1 MKTWKRAL
9 ALVLALV
16 MALSLVALPSF
27 AEGEEKDTYS
37 VVINYVFAD
46 GSQAAPSWTATLA
59 NGSAY
64 HNTVTSPTVVGYTPD
79 KGSVELNFA
88 AIHKDETYKVTYYP
102 ALVDVTVR
110 HYWQNAEGE
119 NYTLHETENRQ
130 MPTGS
135 DVGAGLAKTYPGFT
149 ALLYETTTK
158 VAADGSTVVEIKY
171 DRNYYLLNLNLDGGW
186 GVEPIYARYGAPV
199 SLGTPEKAGY
209 TFNGWNPEF
218 ALTTM
223 PAQDTTYTAQWK
235 APDTANVT
243 VVIWGENANDEGY
256 SYYDS
261 IITSGKPGET
271 YNPLTCGKEAHTH
284 SDACGIVCG
293 HTHGLTCYG
302 LSASARSV
310 TPSSEALKYFA
321 QLSGGIQDGYI
332 YYFEDNG
339 YNGKGD
345 IYYLRLNGNYYQYT
359 GTPNSNMGTQVGSRV
374 SCAEGI
380 LHDTDYFYKYS
391 VKITCGHHTDSCYSC
406 GKTAHT
412 HTPAC
417 FPSYTKMDSTLWTL
431 VRSDTATVSAD
442 GTTVVNVYY
451 DRVEK
456 TLHFR
461 SKNSSSDT
469 YGTITAK
476 WGADIDAQYKAI
488 LKKTNNNSF
497 WSRNANASEPYTN
510 YIGVMPAEDRTYY
523 LDGDGGGTEG
533 TMSYYFQDLNG
544 NYPNTPGFTV
554 DNVGGYSVSDEDHY
568 DFEGFTYNHGTAN
581 KVSCVNA
588 KFYYTRNSYNLAFND
603 GTGVVKEATVKY
615 EDSLGKY
622 DYKPDVPAGLYEK
635 DSRVFAGWYLN
646 PECTG
651 EEYKL
656 NEHTMPANNV
666 LLYAKWA
673 PVEHKVTYS
682 QTEGGNPL
690 GQVDNVPHGDLIKKV
705 PDVEYGERTFVGWFY
720 KDENG
725 VEHAFHPSM
734 PVRRD
739 MNLYAK
745 WRTNVAMSYTIRYAI
760 QNEDGSL
767 TYIAEDTTGS
777 ALAESTKTFEAKTGA
792 DLYADYQTGYF
803 PQVSS
808 HSMVISLDN
817 PEQNEYTFIYV
828 KMQAVNYTVR
838 YLEKGTNAVLY
849 DEKSDSTSA
858 AVVTEKFVAI
868 KGYAPDAYQK
878 RLVLS
883 TDEKENV
890 ITFWYVKDE
899 KHAPVQVIH
908 WVQNIAGDGYTEY
921 QSSTNLNGVINKT
934 YSAEPIA
941 ITGFEYARGTVE
953 AGASVTV
960 VPAGQNPSGTLTA
973 DGLVLN
979 LYYDRIQYPYEFRF
993 VNSYTGEDITD
1004 YTFPGATKGNARF
1017 GDRVTYTAP
1026 ERLGDLG
1033 YKLDTAKSSASQA
1046 IDIRIEDPANVAKL
1060 NVKTFYYIPYFN
1072 VVHVQRDP
1080 ATENVTRTPNEVDL
1094 TASIVDNGYD
1104 LTAQVAAGYLY
1115 GGSFS
1120 NEACTVVQEYGA
1132 ENPTSFT
1139 PTRGQT
1145 YYIWEVPDTYLRPS
1159 NYRVARHIDGVQTLC
1174 KLYPLTTAD
1183 RLLYKE
1189 VGFSAYFGNDTAS
1202 VVDIKSGSNNAEFE
1216 TPVANPGAATVYQMV
1231 KATRN
1236 GKVETT
1242 VYVMDGKLSSVNAD
1256 ITDGTANGKPIDPGY
1271 IGGARLTDDQFAQFK
1286 TDGITYTPYWITLD
1300 GVKVTGTM
1308 QRNLTFDAS
1317 KPNVAQ
1323 IKRIPVATTCTY
1335 VEDTPAVRLL
1345 NFATAFNMDDSQ
1357 TTVDTRI
1364 TVTVQDGASTYTTK
1378 VQPGDPV
1385 ELTPNGQDGKLFAG
1399 WYVDGK
1405 VSDLSGFTADTTVV
1419 AKYVDGS
1426 YLDLDYSRIGL
1437 LRVRGVTLISAVDD
1451 EDNYQG
1457 VGIMVNGEP
1466 VSSVRFASRYM
1477 LFNTPSSMFGVARG
1491 SRFVI
1496 ADQSLY
1502 GSGALEVTPY
1512 WITMDGT
1519 TVLGQS
1525 HTLHYTS
1532 RSIWE

>member
-37 VVINYVFAD
+37 VVIKYVFAD

-59 NGSAY
+59 RGSAY
-64 HNTVTSPTVVGYTPD
+64 HSTVTSPTVVGYTPD
-79 KGSVELNFA
+79 RATVELDYT
-88 AIHKDETYKVTYYP
+88 AINE
-102 ALVDVTVR
+102 DVTETVIYKPAEVSFTVK
-110 HYWQNAEGE
+110 HYQQNTDND
-119 NYTLHETENRQ
+119 NYTLADTETR
-130 MPTGS
+130 TGYTES
-135 DVGAGLAKTYPGFT
+135 VVGAGLAKTYEGFT
-149 ALLYETTTK
+149 ALLYDTTTK
-158 VAADGSTVVEIKY
+158 IAADGSTEVEIYY
-171 DRNYYLLNLNLDGGW
+171 DRNYYLLNLDLAGGW
-186 GVEPIYARYGAPV
+186 GADPIYARYGAV
-199 SLGTPEKAGY
+199 ISLSSPTKSGY
-209 TFNGWNPEF
+209 TFAGWTPE
-218 ALTTM
+218 APANM
-223 PAQDTTYTAQWK
+223 PAENKTLKANWTAK
-235 APDTANVT
+235 DSVDYT
-243 VVIWGENANDEGY
+243 VVFWYQNANDDGY
-256 SYYDS
+256 SYAGS
-261 IITSGKPGET
+261 ITQSATPGASKSSGDFRSTDFTGRDASHFT
-271 YNPLTCGKEAHTH
+271 YNAAK
-284 SDACGIVCG
+284 
-293 HTHGLTCYG
+293 
-302 LSASARSV
+302 
-310 TPSSEALKYFA
+310 
-321 QLSGGIQDGYI
+321 
-332 YYFEDNG
+332 
-339 YNGKGD
+339 
-345 IYYLRLNGNYYQYT
+345 
-359 GTPNSNMGTQVGSRV
+359 
-374 SCAEGI
+374 AE
-380 LHDTDYFYKYS
+380 
-391 VKITCGHHTDSCYSC
+391 
-406 GKTAHT
+406 
-412 HTPAC
+412 
-417 FPSYTKMDSTLWTL
+417 
-431 VRSDTATVSAD
+431 TATINGD
-442 GTTVVNVYY
+442 GSTVVNVYFTRNTY
-451 DRVEK
+451 TLTFKDGK
-456 TLHFR
+456 TTVKTINARYQQDIHGNFPI
-461 SKNSSSDT
+461 KDGSDT
-469 YGTITAK
+469 IWWNVPNGCKSFKPGTQLGSIDIMPGENITFTK
-476 WGADIDAQYKAI
+476 DDSQSGAMLYYYVETLNGEKGDYTHNGKNFKQYKQI
-488 LKKTNNNSF
+488 TLDKYCYLTY
-497 WSRNANASEPYTN
+497 SEEFHDIT
-510 YIGVMPAEDRTYY
+510 
-523 LDGDGGGTEG
+523 
-533 TMSYYFQDLNG
+533 
-544 NYPNTPGFTV
+544 GFTQWWSDPAFDKMEQGGV
-554 DNVGGYSVSDEDHY
+554 AYDGYSYIRGYYIKD
-568 DFEGFTYNHGTAN
+568 
-581 KVSCVNA
+581 VNVLC
-588 KFYYTRNSYNLAFND
+588 YTRNSYTLKFYNYGTELTDHQATLQYEAPLKDKNFTPAYPSNL
-603 GTGVVKEATVKY
+603 EANAY
-615 EDSLGKY
+615 E
-622 DYKPDVPAGLYEK
+622 
-635 DSRVFAGWYLN
+635 FAGWYTTPGCYEGSEVN
-646 PECTG
+646 WDTA
-651 EEYKL
+651 
-656 NEHTMPANNV
+656 TMPAGD
-666 LLYAKWA
+666 LMLYAKWTPKTHTVRTFLTEEA
-673 PVEHKVTYS
+673 MSAAENPTNIWEKVAHRSIIADKPEDPTN
-682 QTEGGNPL
+682 GNY
-690 GQVDNVPHGDLIKKV
+690 N
-705 PDVEYGERTFVGWFY
+705 FVGWFY
-720 KDENG
+720 KENG
-725 VEHAFHPSM
+725 VEKAYDFSM
-734 PVRRD
+734 AVTKD
-739 MNLYAK
+739 MDLYAK
-745 WRTNVAMSYTIRYAI
+745 WISNSLVQYTIHY
-760 QNEDGSL
+760 QLENG
-767 TYIAEDTTGS
+767 TPIAPDTTGS
-777 ALAESTKTFEAKTGA
+777 ALAGATKTFDAKTGA
-792 DLYADYQTGYF
+792 DLNQGYQTGYF
-803 PQVSS
+803 PKVGS
-808 HSMVISLDN
+808 HSITMDIN
-817 PEQNEYTFIYV
+817 GGNEYTFVYV
-828 KMQAVNYTVR
+828 PKAEVNYTVR
-838 YLEKGTNAVLY
+838 YLEKDTNTVLHE
-849 DEKSDSTSA
+849 EKHAATRD
-858 AVVTEKFVAI
+858 AVVTEKFVTI
-868 KGYAPDAYQK
+868 TEYAPDAYQK

-883 TDEKENV
+883 ADEGSNV
-890 ITFWYVKDE
+890 ITFWYVKDTE
-899 KHAPVQVIH
+899 HAPVQIIH

-921 QSSTNLNGVINKT
+921 SSSTNLNGLIGET
-934 YSAEPIA
+934 YTAEWLTIA
-941 ITGFEYARGTVE
+941 GFAKNETK
-953 AGASVTV
+953 S
-960 VPAGQNPSGTLTA
+960 NISGVLTNQ
-973 DGLVLN
+973 GLVLN
-979 LYYDRIQYPYEFRF
+979 LYYDRIEYPYEFRF
-993 VNSYTGEDITD
+993 VNSYTGEEITGYD
-1004 YTFPGATKGNARF
+1004 FGTTNGNARF

-1026 ERLGDLG
+1026 ERLGALG

-1094 TASIVDNGYD
+1094 TVSIAENGYD

-1120 NEACTVVQEYGA
+1120 NEACTEVQGYGT

-1216 TPVANPGAATVYQMV
+1216 PPVANPGAATVYQMV
-1231 KATRN
+1231 KAARN

-1323 IKRIPVATTCTY
+1323 IKKIPVATTCTY

-1405 VSDLSGFTADTTVV
+1405 ASDLSGFTADTTVV

-1437 LRVRGVTLISAVDD
+1437 FRVRGVTLISAVDD
-1451 EDNYQG
+1451 EDNYQE

-1519 TVLGQS
+1519 TVLGHS

>member
-37 VVINYVFAD
+37 VVIKYVFAD

-59 NGSAY
+59 RGSAY

-79 KGSVELNFA
+79 RATVELDYT
-88 AIHKDETYKVTYYP
+88 AIND
-102 ALVDVTVR
+102 DVTETVIYKPAEVSFTVK
-110 HYWQNAEGE
+110 HYQQNTDND
-119 NYTLHETENRQ
+119 NYTLADTETR
-130 MPTGS
+130 TGYTES
-135 DVGAGLAKTYPGFT
+135 VVGAGLAKTYEGFT
-149 ALLYETTTK
+149 ALLYDTTTK
-158 VAADGSTVVEIKY
+158 IAADGSTEVEIYY
-171 DRNYYLLNLNLDGGW
+171 DRNYYLLSLDLDGGW
-186 GVEPIYARYGAPV
+186 GADPIYARYGAVIGLSSP
-199 SLGTPEKAGY
+199 TKPGY
-209 TFNGWNPEF
+209 TFAGWTPE
-218 ALTTM
+218 APANM
-223 PAQDTTYTAQWK
+223 PAENKTLKANWTAK
-235 APDTANVT
+235 DSVDYT
-243 VVIWGENANDEGY
+243 VVFWYQNANDDGY
-256 SYYDS
+256 SYAGS
-261 IITSGKPGET
+261 ITQSATPGASKSSGDFRSTDFTGRDASHFT
-271 YNPLTCGKEAHTH
+271 YNAAK
-284 SDACGIVCG
+284 
-293 HTHGLTCYG
+293 
-302 LSASARSV
+302 
-310 TPSSEALKYFA
+310 
-321 QLSGGIQDGYI
+321 
-332 YYFEDNG
+332 
-339 YNGKGD
+339 
-345 IYYLRLNGNYYQYT
+345 
-359 GTPNSNMGTQVGSRV
+359 
-374 SCAEGI
+374 AE
-380 LHDTDYFYKYS
+380 
-391 VKITCGHHTDSCYSC
+391 
-406 GKTAHT
+406 
-412 HTPAC
+412 
-417 FPSYTKMDSTLWTL
+417 
-431 VRSDTATVSAD
+431 TATINGD
-442 GTTVVNVYY
+442 GSTVVNVYFTRNTY
-451 DRVEK
+451 TLTFKDGK
-456 TLHFR
+456 TTVKTINARYQQDIHGNFPI
-461 SKNSSSDT
+461 KDGSDT
-469 YGTITAK
+469 IWWNVPNGCKSFKPGTQLGSIDIMPGENITFTK
-476 WGADIDAQYKAI
+476 DDSQSGAMLYYYVETLNGEKGDYTHNGKNFKQYKQI
-488 LKKTNNNSF
+488 TLDKYCYLTY
-497 WSRNANASEPYTN
+497 SEEFHDIT
-510 YIGVMPAEDRTYY
+510 
-523 LDGDGGGTEG
+523 
-533 TMSYYFQDLNG
+533 
-544 NYPNTPGFTV
+544 GFTQWWSDPAFDKMEQGGV
-554 DNVGGYSVSDEDHY
+554 AYDGYSYIRGYYIKD
-568 DFEGFTYNHGTAN
+568 
-581 KVSCVNA
+581 VNVLC
-588 KFYYTRNSYNLAFND
+588 YTRNSYTLKFYNYGTELTDHQATLQYEAPLKDKNFTPAYPSNL
-603 GTGVVKEATVKY
+603 EANAY
-615 EDSLGKY
+615 E
-622 DYKPDVPAGLYEK
+622 
-635 DSRVFAGWYLN
+635 FAGWYTTPGCYEGSEVN
-646 PECTG
+646 WDTA
-651 EEYKL
+651 
-656 NEHTMPANNV
+656 TMPAGD
-666 LLYAKWA
+666 LMLYAKWTPKTHTVRTFLTEEA
-673 PVEHKVTYS
+673 MSAAENPTNIWEKVAHRSIIADKPEDPTN
-682 QTEGGNPL
+682 GNY
-690 GQVDNVPHGDLIKKV
+690 N
-705 PDVEYGERTFVGWFY
+705 FVGWFY
-720 KDENG
+720 KENG
-725 VEHAFHPSM
+725 VEKAYDFSM
-734 PVRRD
+734 AVTKD
-739 MNLYAK
+739 MDLYAK
-745 WRTNVAMSYTIRYAI
+745 WISNSLVQYTIHY
-760 QNEDGSL
+760 QLENG
-767 TYIAEDTTGS
+767 TPIAPDTTGS
-777 ALAESTKTFEAKTGA
+777 ALAGATKTFDAKTGA
-792 DLYADYQTGYF
+792 DLNQGYQTGYF
-803 PQVSS
+803 PKVGS
-808 HSMVISLDN
+808 HSITMDIN
-817 PEQNEYTFIYV
+817 GGNEYTFVYV
-828 KMQAVNYTVR
+828 PKAEVNYTVR
-838 YLEKGTNAVLY
+838 YLEKDTNTVLHE
-849 DEKSDSTSA
+849 EKHAATRD
-858 AVVTEKFVAI
+858 AVVTEKFVTI
-868 KGYAPDAYQK
+868 TEYAPDAYQK

-883 TDEKENV
+883 ADEGSNV
-890 ITFWYVKDE
+890 ITFWYVKDTE
-899 KHAPVQVIH
+899 HAPVQIIH

-921 QSSTNLNGVINKT
+921 SSSTNLNGLIGET
-934 YSAEPIA
+934 YTAEWLTIA
-941 ITGFEYARGTVE
+941 GFAKNETK
-953 AGASVTV
+953 S
-960 VPAGQNPSGTLTA
+960 NISGVLTNQ
-973 DGLVLN
+973 GLVLN
-979 LYYDRIQYPYEFRF
+979 LYYDRIEYPYEFRF
-993 VNSYTGEDITD
+993 VNSYTGEEITGYD
-1004 YTFPGATKGNARF
+1004 FGTTNGNARF

-1026 ERLGDLG
+1026 ERLGALG

-1094 TASIVDNGYD
+1094 TVSIAENGYD

-1120 NEACTVVQEYGA
+1120 NEACTEVQGYGT

-1216 TPVANPGAATVYQMV
+1216 PPVANPGAATVYQMV
-1231 KATRN
+1231 KAARN

-1323 IKRIPVATTCTY
+1323 IEKIPVATTCTY

-1405 VSDLSGFTADTTVV
+1405 ASDLSGFTADTTVV

-1437 LRVRGVTLISAVDD
+1437 FRVRGVTLISAVDD
-1451 EDNYQG
+1451 EDNYQE

>member
-37 VVINYVFAD
+37 VVIKYVFAD

-59 NGSAY
+59 RGSAY

-79 KGSVELNFA
+79 RATVELNYT
-88 AIHKDETYKVTYYP
+88 AINDDVTETVTYKP
-102 ALVDVTVR
+102 AEVNFTVK
-110 HYWQNAEGE
+110 HYQQNTDND
-119 NYTLHETENRQ
+119 NYTLADTETR
-130 MPTGS
+130 TGYTES
-135 DVGAGLAKTYPGFT
+135 VVGAGLAKTYEGFT
-149 ALLYETTTK
+149 ALLYDTTTK
-158 VAADGSTVVEIKY
+158 VAADGSTEVEIYY
-171 DRNYYLLNLNLDGGW
+171 DRNYYLLNLDLAGGW
-186 GVEPIYARYGAPV
+186 GADPIYARYGAV
-199 SLGTPEKAGY
+199 ISLSSPTKSGY
-209 TFNGWNPEF
+209 TFAGWDPKAPAN
-218 ALTTM
+218 M
-223 PAQDTTYTAQWK
+223 PAENKTLTAQWT
-235 APDTANVT
+235 PVNSVDYT
-243 VVIWGENANDEGY
+243 VVFWYQNANDDGY
-256 SYYDS
+256 SYAGNL
-261 IITSGKPGET
+261 TQSGKPGASVSSGQFSGTDFTGRDASHFT
-271 YNPLTCGKEAHTH
+271 YNAAK
-284 SDACGIVCG
+284 
-293 HTHGLTCYG
+293 
-302 LSASARSV
+302 
-310 TPSSEALKYFA
+310 
-321 QLSGGIQDGYI
+321 
-332 YYFEDNG
+332 
-339 YNGKGD
+339 
-345 IYYLRLNGNYYQYT
+345 
-359 GTPNSNMGTQVGSRV
+359 
-374 SCAEGI
+374 AE
-380 LHDTDYFYKYS
+380 
-391 VKITCGHHTDSCYSC
+391 
-406 GKTAHT
+406 
-412 HTPAC
+412 
-417 FPSYTKMDSTLWTL
+417 
-431 VRSDTATVSAD
+431 TATINGD
-442 GTTVVNVYY
+442 GSTVVNVYFTRNTY
-451 DRVEK
+451 TLTFKDGK
-456 TLHFR
+456 TTVKTINARYQQDIHGNFPI
-461 SKNSSSDT
+461 KDGSDT
-469 YGTITAK
+469 IWWNVPNGCKSFKPGTQLGSIDIMPGENITFTK
-476 WGADIDAQYKAI
+476 DDSQSGAMLYYYVETLNGEKGDYTHNGKNFKQYKQI
-488 LKKTNNNSF
+488 TLDKYCYLTY
-497 WSRNANASEPYTN
+497 SEEFHDIT
-510 YIGVMPAEDRTYY
+510 
-523 LDGDGGGTEG
+523 
-533 TMSYYFQDLNG
+533 
-544 NYPNTPGFTV
+544 GFTQWWSDPAFDKMEQGGV
-554 DNVGGYSVSDEDHY
+554 AYDGYSYIRGYYIKD
-568 DFEGFTYNHGTAN
+568 
-581 KVSCVNA
+581 VNVLC
-588 KFYYTRNSYNLAFND
+588 YTRNSYTLKFYNYGTELTDHQATLQYEAPLKDKNFTPAYPSNL
-603 GTGVVKEATVKY
+603 EANAY
-615 EDSLGKY
+615 E
-622 DYKPDVPAGLYEK
+622 
-635 DSRVFAGWYLN
+635 FAGWYTT
-646 PECTG
+646 PGCFDGSEVKWDTD
-651 EEYKL
+651 
-656 NEHTMPANNV
+656 TMPAGD
-666 LLYAKWA
+666 LMLYAKWA
-673 PVEHKVTYS
+673 PKTHTVRTFL
-682 QTEGGNPL
+682 TEDAMNAGTAPI
-690 GQVDNVPHGDLIKKV
+690 DTWENVPHRSTIKK
-705 PDVEYGERTFVGWFY
+705 PQNPTNGQYTFVGWFY
-720 KDENG
+720 QENG
-725 VEHAFHPSM
+725 VEKAYDFSM
-734 PVRRD
+734 AVTKD
-739 MNLYAK
+739 MDLYAK
-745 WRTNVAMSYTIRYAI
+745 WISNTLVQYTIHYRL
-760 QNEDGSL
+760 EDG
-767 TYIAEDTTGS
+767 TTIAPDTTGS
-777 ALAESTKTFEAKTGA
+777 ALAGATKTFDAKTGT
-792 DLYADYQTGYF
+792 DLNQGYQTGYF
-803 PQVSS
+803 PKVGS
-808 HSMVISLDN
+808 HSITMNIDGGNVF
-817 PEQNEYTFIYV
+817 TFVYV
-828 KMQAVNYTVR
+828 PKAEVKYTVR
-838 YLEKGTNAVLY
+838 YLEKDTNKVLHE
-849 DEKSDSTSA
+849 EKHAATRD
-858 AVVTEKFVAI
+858 AVVTEKFVTI
-868 KGYAPDAYQK
+868 TEYAPDAYQK

-883 TDEKENV
+883 DDETQNV

-899 KHAPVQVIH
+899 VHAPVQIIH

-921 QSSTNLNGVINKT
+921 SSSTNLNGLIGET
-934 YSAEPIA
+934 YAAEWLTIA
-941 ITGFEYARGTVE
+941 GFAKNETK
-953 AGASVTV
+953 SNT
-960 VPAGQNPSGTLTA
+960 SGKLTA
-973 DGLVLN
+973 EGLVLN

-1094 TASIVDNGYD
+1094 TVSIAENGYD
-1104 LTAQVAAGYLY
+1104 LTAQVAAGCLY

-1120 NEACTVVQEYGA
+1120 NADCTEVQEYGA
-1132 ENPTSFT
+1132 GNPTSFT

-1216 TPVANPGAATVYQMV
+1216 PPVANPGAATVYQMV
-1231 KATRN
+1231 KAARN

-1271 IGGARLTDDQFAQFK
+1271 IGGARLTDDQFAQFN

-1323 IKRIPVATTCTY
+1323 IKKIPVATTCTY

-1405 VSDLSGFTADTTVV
+1405 ASDLSGFTADTTVV

-1437 LRVRGVTLISAVDD
+1437 FRVRGVTLISAVDD
-1451 EDNYQG
+1451 EDNYQE

>member
-59 NGSAY
+59 RGSDY
-64 HNTVTSPTVVGYTPD
+64 HNTVTSPTVVGYEPNKTA
-79 KGSVELNFA
+79 VELNISSINA
-88 AIHKDETYKVTYYP
+88 DVTETVTYKP
-102 ALVDVTVR
+102 AEVSFTVK
-110 HYWQNAEGE
+110 HYQQNTDND
-119 NYTLHETENRQ
+119 NYTLAYTETR
-130 MPTGS
+130 TGYTES
-135 DVGAGLAKTYPGFT
+135 VVGAGLAKTYEGFT
-149 ALLYETTTK
+149 ALLYDTTTK
-158 VAADGSTVVEIKY
+158 IAADGSTEVEIYY
-171 DRNYYLLNLNLDGGW
+171 DRNYYLLSLDLDGGW
-186 GVEPIYARYGAPV
+186 GADPIYARYGAVIGLSSP
-199 SLGTPEKAGY
+199 TKPGY
-209 TFNGWNPEF
+209 TFAGWDPKAPAN
-218 ALTTM
+218 M
-223 PAQDTTYTAQWK
+223 PAENQTLKAQW
-235 APDTANVT
+235 TASNVEYR
-243 VVIWGENANDEGY
+243 VQYWQENANDSKY
-256 SYYDS
+256 SYVESQTVTAKAGDVVS
-261 IITSGKPGET
+261 GET
-271 YNPLTCGKEAHTH
+271 YEYSKSYNGFTYDHADTNVTVAGDGSTVVNVYFNRNLYTVTFKNGQQILTCGKEEHSHTYTGSYKEGGVFGIGATTYYYGGCYPAGSNGSGGATKGNTICGKEEHTH
-284 SDACGIVCG
+284 SSR
-293 HTHGLTCYG
+293 CY
-302 LSASARSV
+302 
-310 TPSSEALKYFA
+310 T
-321 QLSGGIQDGYI
+321 
-332 YYFEDNG
+332 
-339 YNGKGD
+339 
-345 IYYLRLNGNYYQYT
+345 T
-359 GTPNSNMGTQVGSRV
+359 
-374 SCAEGI
+374 
-380 LHDTDYFYKYS
+380 
-391 VKITCGHHTDSCYSC
+391 
-406 GKTAHT
+406 
-412 HTPAC
+412 
-417 FPSYTKMDSTLWTL
+417 
-431 VRSDTATVSAD
+431 SD
-442 GTTVVNVYY
+442 
-451 DRVEK
+451 
-456 TLHFR
+456 L
-461 SKNSSSDT
+461 
-469 YGTITAK
+469 TITAK
-476 WGADIDAQYKAI
+476 YGAFIGDQWPGNGWYVDTDMNTFQSYLAI
-488 LKKTNNNSF
+488 MPLGGKTFYGQLSG
-497 WSRNANASEPYTN
+497 SGTATATYYVEVLPDESGTTV
-510 YIGVMPAEDRTYY
+510 GGRTYKQHH
-523 LDGDGGGTEG
+523 
-533 TMSYYFQDLNG
+533 QD
-544 NYPNTPGFTV
+544 TPKSPRATIT
-554 DNVGGYSVSDEDHY
+554 DEERY
-568 DFEGFTYNHGTAN
+568 DLEGFTCNTSISAKNGSSLN
-581 KVSCVNA
+581 GA
-588 KFYYTRNSYNLAFND
+588 KFYYTRNSYTLVYND
-603 GTGVVKEATVKY
+603 QYGTTKEEQLPY
-615 EDSLGKY
+615 EQVLSKSVNKSY
-622 DYKPDVPAGLYEK
+622 VPAYPKGLEAGAYE
-635 DSRVFAGWYLN
+635 FAGWYLD
-646 PECTG
+646 PEGTQSVDWNA
-651 EEYKL
+651 K
-656 NEHTMPANNV
+656 MPAAKV
-666 LLYAKWA
+666 VLYAKWA
-673 PVEHKVTYS
+673 PKTHTVRTFL
-682 QTEGGNPL
+682 TEEAMNAATAPI
-690 GQVDNVPHGDLIKKV
+690 DTWENVPHRSTINKPENPINGK
-705 PDVEYGERTFVGWFY
+705 YTFVGWFY
-720 KDENG
+720 QENG
-725 VEHAFHPSM
+725 VEKAFDFSM
-734 PVRRD
+734 AVTKNL
-739 MNLYAK
+739 NLYAK
-745 WRTNVAMSYTIRYAI
+745 WSSNTLVEYTIHYRLA
-760 QNEDGSL
+760 DG
-767 TYIAEDTTGS
+767 TTIAPDTTGS
-777 ALAESTKTFEAKTGA
+777 ALAGATKTFDAKTGT
-792 DLYADYQTGYF
+792 DLNQGYQIGYF
-803 PQVSS
+803 PKVGS
-808 HSMVISLDN
+808 HSITMNIDGDN
-817 PEQNEYTFIYV
+817 VFTFVYV
-828 KMQAVNYTVR
+828 PGEKVNYTVR
-838 YLEKGTNAVLY
+838 YLEKDTNNVLHEEKHAATRDAVI
-849 DEKSDSTSA
+849 
-858 AVVTEKFVAI
+858 TEKFVTI
-868 KGYAPDAYQK
+868 TGYAPDAYQK

-883 TDEKENV
+883 ADEGSNV
-890 ITFWYVKDE
+890 ITFWYVKDTE
-899 KHAPVQVIH
+899 HAPVQIIH

-921 QSSTNLNGVINKT
+921 SSSTNLNGLIGET
-934 YSAEPIA
+934 YTAEWLTIA
-941 ITGFEYARGTVE
+941 GFAKNETK
-953 AGASVTV
+953 S
-960 VPAGQNPSGTLTA
+960 NISGVLTNQ
-973 DGLVLN
+973 GLVLN
-979 LYYDRIQYPYEFRF
+979 LYYDRIEYPYEFRF
-993 VNSYTGEDITD
+993 VNSYTGEEITGYD
-1004 YTFPGATKGNARF
+1004 FGTTNGNARF

-1026 ERLGDLG
+1026 ERLGALG

-1094 TASIVDNGYD
+1094 TVSIAENGYD

-1120 NEACTVVQEYGA
+1120 NEACTEVQGYGT

-1216 TPVANPGAATVYQMV
+1216 PPVANPGAATVYQMV
-1231 KATRN
+1231 KAARN

-1323 IKRIPVATTCTY
+1323 IKKIPVATTCTY

-1405 VSDLSGFTADTTVV
+1405 ASDLSGFTADTTVV

-1437 LRVRGVTLISAVDD
+1437 FRVRGVTLISAVDD
-1451 EDNYQG
+1451 EDNYQE

>member
-1 MKTWKRAL
+1 M
-9 ALVLALV
+9 
-16 MALSLVALPSF
+16 
-27 AEGEEKDTYS
+27 
-37 VVINYVFAD
+37 
-46 GSQAAPSWTATLA
+46 
-59 NGSAY
+59 
-64 HNTVTSPTVVGYTPD
+64 VGYTPNR
-79 KGSVELNFA
+79 KSVELN
-88 AIHKDETYKVTYYP
+88 IQSISKDVMETVTYKP
-102 ALVDVTVR
+102 AEVNFTVK
-110 HYWQNAEGE
+110 HYQQNTDND
-119 NYTLHETENRQ
+119 NYTLADTETR
-130 MPTGS
+130 TGYTES
-135 DVGAGLAKTYPGFT
+135 VVGAGLAKTYEGFT
-149 ALLYETTTK
+149 ALLYDTTTK
-158 VAADGSTVVEIKY
+158 VAADGSTEVEIYY
-171 DRNYYLLNLNLDGGW
+171 DRNYYLLNLDLAGGW
-186 GVEPIYARYGAPV
+186 GADPIYARYGAVIGLSSPTK
-199 SLGTPEKAGY
+199 SGY
-209 TFNGWNPEF
+209 TFAGWDPKAPAN
-218 ALTTM
+218 M
-223 PAQDTTYTAQWK
+223 PAENKTLTAQWT
-235 APDTANVT
+235 PVNSVDYT
-243 VVIWGENANDEGY
+243 VVFWYQNANDDGY
-256 SYYDS
+256 SYAGNL
-261 IITSGKPGET
+261 TQSGKPGASVSSGQFSGTDFTGRDASHFT
-271 YNPLTCGKEAHTH
+271 YNAAK
-284 SDACGIVCG
+284 
-293 HTHGLTCYG
+293 
-302 LSASARSV
+302 
-310 TPSSEALKYFA
+310 
-321 QLSGGIQDGYI
+321 
-332 YYFEDNG
+332 
-339 YNGKGD
+339 
-345 IYYLRLNGNYYQYT
+345 
-359 GTPNSNMGTQVGSRV
+359 
-374 SCAEGI
+374 AE
-380 LHDTDYFYKYS
+380 
-391 VKITCGHHTDSCYSC
+391 
-406 GKTAHT
+406 
-412 HTPAC
+412 
-417 FPSYTKMDSTLWTL
+417 
-431 VRSDTATVSAD
+431 TATINGD
-442 GTTVVNVYY
+442 GSTVVNVYFTRNTY
-451 DRVEK
+451 TLTFKDGK
-456 TLHFR
+456 TTVKTINARYQQDIHGNFPI
-461 SKNSSSDT
+461 KDGSDT
-469 YGTITAK
+469 IWWNVPNGCKSFKPGTQLGSIDIMPGENITFTK
-476 WGADIDAQYKAI
+476 DDSQSGAMLYYYVETLNGEKGDYTHNGKNFKQYKQI
-488 LKKTNNNSF
+488 TLDKYCYLTYSEEF
-497 WSRNANASEPYTN
+497 HDITGFTQWWSDPAFDKMEQGGVAYDGYS
-510 YIGVMPAEDRTYY
+510 YIGGYY
-523 LDGDGGGTEG
+523 IKD
-533 TMSYYFQDLNG
+533 
-544 NYPNTPGFTV
+544 V
-554 DNVGGYSVSDEDHY
+554 NVL
-568 DFEGFTYNHGTAN
+568 
-581 KVSCVNA
+581 C
-588 KFYYTRNSYNLAFND
+588 YTRNSYTLKFYNYGTELTDHQATLQYEAPLKDKNFTPAYPSNL
-603 GTGVVKEATVKY
+603 EANAY
-615 EDSLGKY
+615 E
-622 DYKPDVPAGLYEK
+622 
-635 DSRVFAGWYLN
+635 FAGWYTTPGCYEGSEVN
-646 PECTG
+646 WDTA
-651 EEYKL
+651 
-656 NEHTMPANNV
+656 TMPAGD
-666 LLYAKWA
+666 LMLYAKWA
-673 PVEHKVTYS
+673 PKTHTVRTFL
-682 QTEGGNPL
+682 TEEAMNAGTAPI
-690 GQVDNVPHGDLIKKV
+690 DTWENVPHRSTIKK
-705 PDVEYGERTFVGWFY
+705 PQNPTNGQYTFVGWFY
-720 KDENG
+720 QENG
-725 VEHAFHPSM
+725 VEKAYDFSM
-734 PVRRD
+734 AVTKD
-739 MNLYAK
+739 MDLYAK
-745 WRTNVAMSYTIRYAI
+745 WISNTLVQYTIHYRL
-760 QNEDGSL
+760 EDG
-767 TYIAEDTTGS
+767 TTIAPDTTGS
-777 ALAESTKTFEAKTGA
+777 ALAGATKTFDAKTGT
-792 DLYADYQTGYF
+792 DLNQGYQTGYF
-803 PQVSS
+803 PKVGS
-808 HSMVISLDN
+808 HSITMNIDGDN
-817 PEQNEYTFIYV
+817 VFTFVYV
-828 KMQAVNYTVR
+828 PGEKVNYTVR
-838 YLEKGTNAVLY
+838 YLEKDTNKVLHE
-849 DEKSDSTSA
+849 EKHAATRD
-858 AVVTEKFVAI
+858 AVVTEKFVTI
-868 KGYAPDAYQK
+868 TEYAPDAYQK

-883 TDEKENV
+883 DDETQNV

-899 KHAPVQVIH
+899 VHAPVQIIH

-921 QSSTNLNGVINKT
+921 SSSTNLNGLIGET
-934 YSAEPIA
+934 YTAEWLTIA
-941 ITGFEYARGTVE
+941 GFAKNETK
-953 AGASVTV
+953 SNT
-960 VPAGQNPSGTLTA
+960 SGKLTA
-973 DGLVLN
+973 EGLVLN

-1094 TASIVDNGYD
+1094 TTSIAENGYD

-1120 NEACTVVQEYGA
+1120 NEACTEVQGYGT

-1159 NYRVARHIDGVQTLC
+1159 NYRVARHIHGVQTLC

-1216 TPVANPGAATVYQMV
+1216 PPVANPGAATVYQMV
-1231 KATRN
+1231 KAARN

-1286 TDGITYTPYWITLD
+1286 NDGITYTPYWITLD

-1323 IKRIPVATTCTY
+1323 IKKILVATTCTY

-1405 VSDLSGFTADTTVV
+1405 ASDLSGFTADTTVV

-1437 LRVRGVTLISAVDD
+1437 FRVRGVTLISAVDD
-1451 EDNYQG
+1451 EDNYQE

>member
-59 NGSAY
+59 RGSDY
-64 HNTVTSPTVVGYTPD
+64 HNTVTSPTVVGYTPNR
-79 KGSVELNFA
+79 KSVELN
-88 AIHKDETYKVTYYP
+88 IQSISKDVMETVTYKP
-102 ALVDVTVR
+102 AEVNFTVK
-110 HYWQNAEGE
+110 HYQQNTDND
-119 NYTLHETENRQ
+119 NYTLADTETR
-130 MPTGS
+130 TGYTES
-135 DVGAGLAKTYPGFT
+135 VVGAGLAKTYEGFT
-149 ALLYETTTK
+149 ALLYDTTTK
-158 VAADGSTVVEIKY
+158 VAADGSTEVEIYY
-171 DRNYYLLNLNLDGGW
+171 DRNYYLLNLDLAGGW
-186 GVEPIYARYGAPV
+186 GADPIYARYGAVIGLSSPTK
-199 SLGTPEKAGY
+199 SGY
-209 TFNGWNPEF
+209 TFAGWDPKAPAN
-218 ALTTM
+218 M
-223 PAQDTTYTAQWK
+223 PAENKTLTAQWT
-235 APDTANVT
+235 PVNSVDYT
-243 VVIWGENANDEGY
+243 VVFWYQNANDDGY
-256 SYYDS
+256 SYAGNL
-261 IITSGKPGET
+261 TQSGKPGASVSSGQFSGTDFTGRDASHFT
-271 YNPLTCGKEAHTH
+271 YNAAK
-284 SDACGIVCG
+284 
-293 HTHGLTCYG
+293 
-302 LSASARSV
+302 
-310 TPSSEALKYFA
+310 
-321 QLSGGIQDGYI
+321 
-332 YYFEDNG
+332 
-339 YNGKGD
+339 
-345 IYYLRLNGNYYQYT
+345 
-359 GTPNSNMGTQVGSRV
+359 
-374 SCAEGI
+374 AE
-380 LHDTDYFYKYS
+380 
-391 VKITCGHHTDSCYSC
+391 
-406 GKTAHT
+406 
-412 HTPAC
+412 
-417 FPSYTKMDSTLWTL
+417 
-431 VRSDTATVSAD
+431 TATINGD
-442 GTTVVNVYY
+442 GSTVVNVYFTRNTY
-451 DRVEK
+451 TLTFKDGK
-456 TLHFR
+456 TTVKTINARYQQDIHGNFPI
-461 SKNSSSDT
+461 KDGSDT
-469 YGTITAK
+469 IWWNVPNGCKSFKPGTQLGSIDIMPGENITFTK
-476 WGADIDAQYKAI
+476 DDSQSGAMLYYYVETLNGEKGDYTHNGKNFKQYKQI
-488 LKKTNNNSF
+488 TLDKYCYLTY
-497 WSRNANASEPYTN
+497 SEEFHDIT
-510 YIGVMPAEDRTYY
+510 
-523 LDGDGGGTEG
+523 
-533 TMSYYFQDLNG
+533 
-544 NYPNTPGFTV
+544 GFTQWWSDPAFDKMEQGGV
-554 DNVGGYSVSDEDHY
+554 AYDGYSDIRGYYIKD
-568 DFEGFTYNHGTAN
+568 
-581 KVSCVNA
+581 VNVLC
-588 KFYYTRNSYNLAFND
+588 YTRNSYTLKFYNYGTELTDHQATLQYEAPLKDKNFTPAYPSNL
-603 GTGVVKEATVKY
+603 EANAY
-615 EDSLGKY
+615 E
-622 DYKPDVPAGLYEK
+622 
-635 DSRVFAGWYLN
+635 FAGWYTTPGCYEGSEVN
-646 PECTG
+646 WDTA
-651 EEYKL
+651 
-656 NEHTMPANNV
+656 TMPAGD
-666 LLYAKWA
+666 LMLYAKWA
-673 PVEHKVTYS
+673 PKTHTVRTFL
-682 QTEGGNPL
+682 TEEAMNAGTAPI
-690 GQVDNVPHGDLIKKV
+690 DTWENVPHRSTIKK
-705 PDVEYGERTFVGWFY
+705 PQNPTNGQYTFVGWFY
-720 KDENG
+720 QENG
-725 VEHAFHPSM
+725 VEKAYDFSM
-734 PVRRD
+734 AVTKD
-739 MNLYAK
+739 MDLYAK
-745 WRTNVAMSYTIRYAI
+745 WISNTLVQYTIHYRL
-760 QNEDGSL
+760 EDG
-767 TYIAEDTTGS
+767 TTIAPDTTGS
-777 ALAESTKTFEAKTGA
+777 ALAGATKTFDAKTGT
-792 DLYADYQTGYF
+792 DLNQGYQTGYF
-803 PQVSS
+803 PKVGS
-808 HSMVISLDN
+808 HSITMNIDGDN
-817 PEQNEYTFIYV
+817 VFTFVYV
-828 KMQAVNYTVR
+828 PGEKVNYTVR
-838 YLEKGTNAVLY
+838 YLEKDTNKVLHE
-849 DEKSDSTSA
+849 EKHAATRD
-858 AVVTEKFVAI
+858 AVVTEKFVTI
-868 KGYAPDAYQK
+868 TEYAPDAYQK

-883 TDEKENV
+883 DDETQNV

-899 KHAPVQVIH
+899 VHAPVQIIH

-921 QSSTNLNGVINKT
+921 SSSTNLNGLIGET
-934 YSAEPIA
+934 YTAEWLTIA
-941 ITGFEYARGTVE
+941 GFAKNETK
-953 AGASVTV
+953 SNT
-960 VPAGQNPSGTLTA
+960 SGKLTA
-973 DGLVLN
+973 EVLVLN

-1094 TASIVDNGYD
+1094 TTSIAENGYD

-1120 NEACTVVQEYGA
+1120 NEACTEVQGYGT

-1159 NYRVARHIDGVQTLC
+1159 NYRVARHIHGVQTLC

-1216 TPVANPGAATVYQMV
+1216 PPVANPGAATVYQMV
-1231 KATRN
+1231 KAARN

-1286 TDGITYTPYWITLD
+1286 NDGITYTPYWITLD

-1323 IKRIPVATTCTY
+1323 IEKIPVATTCTY

-1405 VSDLSGFTADTTVV
+1405 ASDLSGFTADTTVV

-1437 LRVRGVTLISAVDD
+1437 FRVRGVTLISAVDD
-1451 EDNYQG
+1451 EDNYQE

>member
-37 VVINYVFAD
+37 VVIKYVFAD

-59 NGSAY
+59 RGSAY
-64 HNTVTSPTVVGYTPD
+64 HSTVTSPTVVGYTPD
-79 KGSVELNFA
+79 RATVELDYT
-88 AIHKDETYKVTYYP
+88 AINE
-102 ALVDVTVR
+102 DVTETVIYKPAEVSFTVK
-110 HYWQNAEGE
+110 HYQQNTDND
-119 NYTLHETENRQ
+119 NYTLADTETR
-130 MPTGS
+130 TGYTES
-135 DVGAGLAKTYPGFT
+135 VVGAGLAKTYEGFT
-149 ALLYETTTK
+149 ALLYDTTTK
-158 VAADGSTVVEIKY
+158 IAADGSTEVEIYY
-171 DRNYYLLNLNLDGGW
+171 DRNYYLLNLDLAGGW
-186 GVEPIYARYGAPV
+186 GADPIYARYGAV
-199 SLGTPEKAGY
+199 ISLSSPTKSGY
-209 TFNGWNPEF
+209 TFAGWTPE
-218 ALTTM
+218 APANM
-223 PAQDTTYTAQWK
+223 PAENKTLKANWTAK
-235 APDTANVT
+235 DSVDYT
-243 VVIWGENANDEGY
+243 VVFWYQNANDDGY
-256 SYYDS
+256 SYAGS
-261 IITSGKPGET
+261 ITQSATPGASKSSGDFRSTDFTGRDASHFT
-271 YNPLTCGKEAHTH
+271 YNAAK
-284 SDACGIVCG
+284 
-293 HTHGLTCYG
+293 
-302 LSASARSV
+302 
-310 TPSSEALKYFA
+310 
-321 QLSGGIQDGYI
+321 
-332 YYFEDNG
+332 
-339 YNGKGD
+339 
-345 IYYLRLNGNYYQYT
+345 
-359 GTPNSNMGTQVGSRV
+359 
-374 SCAEGI
+374 AE
-380 LHDTDYFYKYS
+380 
-391 VKITCGHHTDSCYSC
+391 
-406 GKTAHT
+406 
-412 HTPAC
+412 
-417 FPSYTKMDSTLWTL
+417 
-431 VRSDTATVSAD
+431 TATINGD
-442 GTTVVNVYY
+442 GSTVVNVYFTRNTY
-451 DRVEK
+451 TLTFKDGK
-456 TLHFR
+456 TTVKTINARYQQDIHGNFPI
-461 SKNSSSDT
+461 KDGSDT
-469 YGTITAK
+469 IWWNVPNGCKSFKPGTQLGSIDIMPGENITFTK
-476 WGADIDAQYKAI
+476 DDSQSGAMLYYYVETLNGEKGDYTHNGKNFKQYKQI
-488 LKKTNNNSF
+488 TLDKYCYLTY
-497 WSRNANASEPYTN
+497 SEEFHDIT
-510 YIGVMPAEDRTYY
+510 
-523 LDGDGGGTEG
+523 
-533 TMSYYFQDLNG
+533 
-544 NYPNTPGFTV
+544 GFTQWWSDPAFDKMEQGGV
-554 DNVGGYSVSDEDHY
+554 AYDGYS
-568 DFEGFTYNHGTAN
+568 YNRGYYI
-581 KVSCVNA
+581 KDVNVLC
-588 KFYYTRNSYNLAFND
+588 YTRNSYTLKFYNYGTELTDHQATLQYEAPLKDKNFTPAYPSNL
-603 GTGVVKEATVKY
+603 EANAY
-615 EDSLGKY
+615 E
-622 DYKPDVPAGLYEK
+622 
-635 DSRVFAGWYLN
+635 FAGWYTTPGCYEGSEVN
-646 PECTG
+646 WDTA
-651 EEYKL
+651 
-656 NEHTMPANNV
+656 TMPAGD
-666 LLYAKWA
+666 LMLYAKWTPKTHTVRTFLTEEA
-673 PVEHKVTYS
+673 MSAAENPTNIWEKVAHRSIIADKPEDPTN
-682 QTEGGNPL
+682 GNY
-690 GQVDNVPHGDLIKKV
+690 N
-705 PDVEYGERTFVGWFY
+705 FVGWFY
-720 KDENG
+720 KENG
-725 VEHAFHPSM
+725 VEKAYDFSM
-734 PVRRD
+734 AVTKD
-739 MNLYAK
+739 MDLYAK
-745 WRTNVAMSYTIRYAI
+745 WISNSLVQYTIHY
-760 QNEDGSL
+760 QLENG
-767 TYIAEDTTGS
+767 TPIAPDTTGS
-777 ALAESTKTFEAKTGA
+777 ALAGATKTFDAKTGA
-792 DLYADYQTGYF
+792 DLNQGYQTGYF
-803 PQVSS
+803 PKVGS
-808 HSMVISLDN
+808 HSITMDIN
-817 PEQNEYTFIYV
+817 GGNEYTFVYV
-828 KMQAVNYTVR
+828 PKAEVNYTVR
-838 YLEKGTNAVLY
+838 YLEKDTNTVLHE
-849 DEKSDSTSA
+849 EKHAATRD
-858 AVVTEKFVAI
+858 AVVTEKFVTI
-868 KGYAPDAYQK
+868 TEYAPDAYQK

-883 TDEKENV
+883 ADEGSNV
-890 ITFWYVKDE
+890 ITFWYVKDTE
-899 KHAPVQVIH
+899 HAPVQIIH

-921 QSSTNLNGVINKT
+921 SSSTNLNGLIGET
-934 YSAEPIA
+934 YTAEWLTIA
-941 ITGFEYARGTVE
+941 GFAKNETK
-953 AGASVTV
+953 S
-960 VPAGQNPSGTLTA
+960 NISGVLTNQ
-973 DGLVLN
+973 GLVLN
-979 LYYDRIQYPYEFRF
+979 LYYDRIEYPYEFRF
-993 VNSYTGEDITD
+993 VNSYTGEEITGYD
-1004 YTFPGATKGNARF
+1004 FGTTNGNARF

-1026 ERLGDLG
+1026 ERLGALG

-1094 TASIVDNGYD
+1094 TVSIAENGYD

-1120 NEACTVVQEYGA
+1120 NEACTEVQGYGT

-1216 TPVANPGAATVYQMV
+1216 PPVANPGAATVYQMV
-1231 KATRN
+1231 KAARN

-1323 IKRIPVATTCTY
+1323 IKKIPVATTCTY

-1405 VSDLSGFTADTTVV
+1405 ASDLSGFTADTTVV

-1437 LRVRGVTLISAVDD
+1437 FRVRGVTLISAVDD
-1451 EDNYQG
+1451 EDNYQE

>member
-59 NGSAY
+59 RGSAY
-64 HNTVTSPTVVGYTPD
+64 HNTVTSPTVVGYAPD
-79 KGSVELNFA
+79 KATVELHYT
-88 AIHKDETYKVTYYP
+88 AINDDVTETVTYKP
-102 ALVDVTVR
+102 AEVSFTVK
-110 HYWQNAEGE
+110 HYQQNTDND
-119 NYTLHETENRQ
+119 NYTLADTETK
-130 MPTGS
+130 TGYTES
-135 DVGAGLAKTYPGFT
+135 EVGAGLAKSYEGFT
-149 ALLYETTTK
+149 ALLYDTTTRI
-158 VAADGSTVVEIKY
+158 AADGSTEVEIYY
-171 DRNYYLLNLNLDGGW
+171 DRNYYLLSLDLAGGW
-186 GVEPIYARYGAPV
+186 GADPIYARYGAV
-199 SLGTPEKAGY
+199 ISLSSPTKPGY
-209 TFNGWNPEF
+209 TFTGWNPT
-218 ALTTM
+218 APTNM
-223 PAQDTTYTAQWK
+223 PAKNQTLKANWTAS
-235 APDTANVT
+235 NVEYR
-243 VVIWGENANDEGY
+243 VQYWQENANDSGY
-256 SYYDS
+256 SYVES
-261 IITSGKPGET
+261 QTVTAKAGAVVSGET
-271 YNPLTCGKEAHTH
+271 YKNSKSYNGFTYHHADTNVTVAGDGSTVVNVYFNRNLYTVTFKNGQQILTCGKEEHTHTYTGSYKKGGFLGIGAKTYYYGGCYPAGGDGYGGDTKGNTTCGKEEHTH
-284 SDACGIVCG
+284 SSR
-293 HTHGLTCYG
+293 CY
-302 LSASARSV
+302 
-310 TPSSEALKYFA
+310 T
-321 QLSGGIQDGYI
+321 
-332 YYFEDNG
+332 
-339 YNGKGD
+339 
-345 IYYLRLNGNYYQYT
+345 T
-359 GTPNSNMGTQVGSRV
+359 
-374 SCAEGI
+374 
-380 LHDTDYFYKYS
+380 
-391 VKITCGHHTDSCYSC
+391 
-406 GKTAHT
+406 
-412 HTPAC
+412 
-417 FPSYTKMDSTLWTL
+417 
-431 VRSDTATVSAD
+431 SD
-442 GTTVVNVYY
+442 
-451 DRVEK
+451 
-456 TLHFR
+456 L
-461 SKNSSSDT
+461 
-469 YGTITAK
+469 TITAK
-476 WGADIDAQYKAI
+476 YGAFIGDQWPGNGWYVDTSENTAQSYLA
-488 LKKTNNNSF
+488 
-497 WSRNANASEPYTN
+497 
-510 YIGVMPAEDRTYY
+510 VMPLGGKTFYGQQTGSYTATATYY
-523 LDGDGGGTEG
+523 VEVLPGESGTTFSGKTYKVHHTDTAKYDGDGLNVTDEER
-533 TMSYYFQDLNG
+533 YDL
-544 NYPNTPGFTV
+544 
-554 DNVGGYSVSDEDHY
+554 
-568 DFEGFTYNHGTAN
+568 EGFTCNTAISAENGDTYNG
-581 KVSCVNA
+581 S
-588 KFYYTRNSYNLAFND
+588 KFYYTRNNYTLVYNDQYGTTREEQLPYEQVLSKSVNKSY
-603 GTGVVKEATVKY
+603 
-615 EDSLGKY
+615 
-622 DYKPDVPAGLYEK
+622 VPAYPKGLEAGAYE
-635 DSRVFAGWYLN
+635 FAGWYLD
-646 PECTG
+646 PEGTQSVDWNA
-651 EEYKL
+651 K
-656 NEHTMPANNV
+656 MPAAKV
-666 LLYAKWA
+666 VLYAKWA
-673 PVEHKVTYS
+673 PKTHTVRTFLNEEAMKAGTAPIK
-682 QTEGGNPL
+682 TWE
-690 GQVDNVPHGDLIKKV
+690 NVPHRSTIDKPQNPTNGQ
-705 PDVEYGERTFVGWFY
+705 YTFVGWFY
-720 KDENG
+720 QENG
-725 VEHAFHPSM
+725 VEKAFDFSM
-734 PVRRD
+734 AVTKD
-739 MNLYAK
+739 LNLYAK
-745 WRTNVAMSYTIRYAI
+745 WIFDSLVQYTIHY
-760 QNEDGSL
+760 QLEDG
-767 TYIAEDTTGS
+767 TTIAPDTTGS
-777 ALAESTKTFEAKTGA
+777 ALAGATKTFDAKTGT
-792 DLYADYQTGYF
+792 DLNEGYQTGYF
-803 PQVSS
+803 PNVGS
-808 HSMVISLDN
+808 HSITMDIN
-817 PEQNEYTFIYV
+817 GGNEFTFVYV
-828 KMQAVNYTVR
+828 PKTEVKYTVR
-838 YLEKGTNAVLY
+838 YLEKDTNNVLHV
-849 DEKSDSTSA
+849 EKHAATRD
-858 AVVTEKFVAI
+858 AVVTEKFETVP
-868 KGYAPDAYQK
+868 GYAPDAYQK

-883 TDEKENV
+883 AEEESNV
-890 ITFWYVKDE
+890 ITFWYVKDTE
-899 KHAPVQVIH
+899 HAPVQIIH

-921 QSSTNLNGVINKT
+921 SSSTNLNGLIGET
-934 YSAEPIA
+934 YTAEWLTIA
-941 ITGFEYARGTVE
+941 GFAKNETK
-953 AGASVTV
+953 SNT
-960 VPAGQNPSGTLTA
+960 SGKLTA
-973 DGLVLN
+973 AGLVLN

-1094 TASIVDNGYD
+1094 TTSIVDNRYD

-1120 NEACTVVQEYGA
+1120 DAACTVVQEYGA

-1231 KATRN
+1231 KAARN

-1317 KPNVAQ
+1317 EPNVAQ
-1323 IKRIPVATTCTY
+1323 IERIPVATTCTY

-1451 EDNYQG
+1451 EDNYQD

>member
-37 VVINYVFAD
+37 VVIKYVFAD

-59 NGSAY
+59 RGSAY
-64 HNTVTSPTVVGYTPD
+64 HSTVTSPTVVGYTPD
-79 KGSVELNFA
+79 RATVELDYT
-88 AIHKDETYKVTYYP
+88 AINE
-102 ALVDVTVR
+102 DVTETVIYKPAEVSFTVK
-110 HYWQNAEGE
+110 HYQQNTDND
-119 NYTLHETENRQ
+119 NYTLADTETR
-130 MPTGS
+130 TGYTES
-135 DVGAGLAKTYPGFT
+135 VVGAGLAKTYEGFT
-149 ALLYETTTK
+149 ALLYDTTTK
-158 VAADGSTVVEIKY
+158 IAADGSTEVEIYY
-171 DRNYYLLNLNLDGGW
+171 DRNYYLLNLDLAGGW
-186 GVEPIYARYGAPV
+186 GADPIYARYGAV
-199 SLGTPEKAGY
+199 ISLSSPTKSGY
-209 TFNGWNPEF
+209 TFAGWTPE
-218 ALTTM
+218 APANM
-223 PAQDTTYTAQWK
+223 PAENKTLKANWTAK
-235 APDTANVT
+235 DSVDYT
-243 VVIWGENANDEGY
+243 VVFWYQNANDDGY
-256 SYYDS
+256 SYAGS
-261 IITSGKPGET
+261 ITQSATPGASKSSGDFRSTDFTGRDASHFT
-271 YNPLTCGKEAHTH
+271 YNAAK
-284 SDACGIVCG
+284 
-293 HTHGLTCYG
+293 
-302 LSASARSV
+302 
-310 TPSSEALKYFA
+310 
-321 QLSGGIQDGYI
+321 
-332 YYFEDNG
+332 
-339 YNGKGD
+339 
-345 IYYLRLNGNYYQYT
+345 
-359 GTPNSNMGTQVGSRV
+359 
-374 SCAEGI
+374 AE
-380 LHDTDYFYKYS
+380 
-391 VKITCGHHTDSCYSC
+391 
-406 GKTAHT
+406 
-412 HTPAC
+412 
-417 FPSYTKMDSTLWTL
+417 
-431 VRSDTATVSAD
+431 TATINGD
-442 GTTVVNVYY
+442 GSTVVNVYFTRSTY
-451 DRVEK
+451 TLTFKDGK
-456 TLHFR
+456 TTVKTINARYQQDIHGNFPI
-461 SKNSSSDT
+461 KDGSDT
-469 YGTITAK
+469 IWWNVPNGCKSFKPGTLLGSIDIMPGENITFTK
-476 WGADIDAQYKAI
+476 DDSQSGAMLYYYVETLNGEKGDYTHNGKNFKQYKQI
-488 LKKTNNNSF
+488 TLDKYCYLTY
-497 WSRNANASEPYTN
+497 SEEFHDIT
-510 YIGVMPAEDRTYY
+510 
-523 LDGDGGGTEG
+523 
-533 TMSYYFQDLNG
+533 
-544 NYPNTPGFTV
+544 GFTQWWSDPAFDKMEQGGV
-554 DNVGGYSVSDEDHY
+554 AYDGYS
-568 DFEGFTYNHGTAN
+568 YNRAYYI
-581 KVSCVNA
+581 KDVNVLC
-588 KFYYTRNSYNLAFND
+588 YTRNSYTLKFYNYGTELTDHQATLQYEAPLKDKNFTPAYPSNL
-603 GTGVVKEATVKY
+603 EANAY
-615 EDSLGKY
+615 E
-622 DYKPDVPAGLYEK
+622 
-635 DSRVFAGWYLN
+635 FAGWYTTPGCYEGSEVN
-646 PECTG
+646 WDTA
-651 EEYKL
+651 
-656 NEHTMPANNV
+656 TMPAGD
-666 LLYAKWA
+666 LMLYAKWTPKTHTVRTFLTEEA
-673 PVEHKVTYS
+673 MSAAENPTNIWEKVAHRSIIADKPEDPTN
-682 QTEGGNPL
+682 GNY
-690 GQVDNVPHGDLIKKV
+690 N
-705 PDVEYGERTFVGWFY
+705 FVGWFY
-720 KDENG
+720 KENG
-725 VEHAFHPSM
+725 VEKAYDFSM
-734 PVRRD
+734 AVTKD
-739 MNLYAK
+739 MDLYAK
-745 WRTNVAMSYTIRYAI
+745 WISNSLVQYTIRY
-760 QNEDGSL
+760 QLENG
-767 TYIAEDTTGS
+767 TPIAPDTTGS
-777 ALAESTKTFEAKTGA
+777 ALAGATKTFDAKTGA
-792 DLYADYQTGYF
+792 DLNQGYQTGYF
-803 PQVSS
+803 PKVGS
-808 HSMVISLDN
+808 HSITMDIN
-817 PEQNEYTFIYV
+817 GGNEYTFVYV
-828 KMQAVNYTVR
+828 PKAEVNYTVR
-838 YLEKGTNAVLY
+838 YLEKDTNTVLHE
-849 DEKSDSTSA
+849 EKHAATRD
-858 AVVTEKFVAI
+858 AVVTEKFVTI
-868 KGYAPDAYQK
+868 TEYAPDAYQK

-883 TDEKENV
+883 ADEGSNV
-890 ITFWYVKDE
+890 ITFWYVKDTE
-899 KHAPVQVIH
+899 HAPVQIIH

-921 QSSTNLNGVINKT
+921 SSSTNLNGLIGET
-934 YSAEPIA
+934 YTAEWLTIA
-941 ITGFEYARGTVE
+941 GFAKNETK
-953 AGASVTV
+953 S
-960 VPAGQNPSGTLTA
+960 NISGVLTNQ
-973 DGLVLN
+973 GLVLN
-979 LYYDRIQYPYEFRF
+979 LYYDRIEYPYEFRF
-993 VNSYTGEDITD
+993 VNSYTGEEITGYD
-1004 YTFPGATKGNARF
+1004 FGTTNGNARF

-1026 ERLGDLG
+1026 ERLGALG

-1094 TASIVDNGYD
+1094 TVSIAENGYD

-1120 NEACTVVQEYGA
+1120 NEACTEVQGYGT

-1216 TPVANPGAATVYQMV
+1216 PPVANPGAATVYQMV
-1231 KATRN
+1231 KAARN

-1323 IKRIPVATTCTY
+1323 IKKIPVATTCTY

-1405 VSDLSGFTADTTVV
+1405 ASDLSGFTADTTVV

-1437 LRVRGVTLISAVDD
+1437 FRVRGVTLISAVDD
-1451 EDNYQG
+1451 EDNYQE

>member
-37 VVINYVFAD
+37 VVIKYVFAD

-59 NGSAY
+59 RGSAY

-79 KGSVELNFA
+79 RATVELDYT
-88 AIHKDETYKVTYYP
+88 AINE
-102 ALVDVTVR
+102 DVTETVIYKPAEVSFTVK
-110 HYWQNAEGE
+110 HYQQNTDND
-119 NYTLHETENRQ
+119 NYTLADTETR
-130 MPTGS
+130 TGYTES
-135 DVGAGLAKTYPGFT
+135 VVGAGLAKTYEGFT
-149 ALLYETTTK
+149 ALLYDTTTK
-158 VAADGSTVVEIKY
+158 IAADGSTEVEIYY
-171 DRNYYLLNLNLDGGW
+171 DRNYYLLNLDLAGGW
-186 GVEPIYARYGAPV
+186 GADPIYARYGAV
-199 SLGTPEKAGY
+199 ISLSSPTKSGY
-209 TFNGWNPEF
+209 TFAGWTPE
-218 ALTTM
+218 APANM
-223 PAQDTTYTAQWK
+223 PAENKTLKANWTAK
-235 APDTANVT
+235 DSVDYT
-243 VVIWGENANDEGY
+243 VVFWYQNANDDGY
-256 SYYDS
+256 SYAGS
-261 IITSGKPGET
+261 ITQSATPGASKSSGDFRSTDFTGRDASHFT
-271 YNPLTCGKEAHTH
+271 YN
-284 SDACGIVCG
+284 DA
-293 HTHGLTCYG
+293 
-302 LSASARSV
+302 
-310 TPSSEALKYFA
+310 K
-321 QLSGGIQDGYI
+321 
-332 YYFEDNG
+332 
-339 YNGKGD
+339 
-345 IYYLRLNGNYYQYT
+345 
-359 GTPNSNMGTQVGSRV
+359 
-374 SCAEGI
+374 AE
-380 LHDTDYFYKYS
+380 
-391 VKITCGHHTDSCYSC
+391 
-406 GKTAHT
+406 
-412 HTPAC
+412 
-417 FPSYTKMDSTLWTL
+417 
-431 VRSDTATVSAD
+431 TATINGD
-442 GTTVVNVYY
+442 GSTVVNVYFTRNTY
-451 DRVEK
+451 TLTFKDGK
-456 TLHFR
+456 TTVKTINARYQQDIHGNFPI
-461 SKNSSSDT
+461 KDGSDT
-469 YGTITAK
+469 IWWNVPNGCKSFKPGTQLGSIDIMPGENITFTK
-476 WGADIDAQYKAI
+476 DDSQSGAMLYYYVETLNGEKGDYTHNGKNFKQYKQI
-488 LKKTNNNSF
+488 TLDKYCYLTY
-497 WSRNANASEPYTN
+497 SEEFHDIT
-510 YIGVMPAEDRTYY
+510 
-523 LDGDGGGTEG
+523 
-533 TMSYYFQDLNG
+533 
-544 NYPNTPGFTV
+544 GFTQWWSDPAFDKMEQGGV
-554 DNVGGYSVSDEDHY
+554 AYDDYSYNRGYYIKDVNVL
-568 DFEGFTYNHGTAN
+568 
-581 KVSCVNA
+581 C
-588 KFYYTRNSYNLAFND
+588 YTRNSYTLKFYNYGTELTDHQATLQYEAPLKDKNFTPAYPSNL
-603 GTGVVKEATVKY
+603 EANAY
-615 EDSLGKY
+615 E
-622 DYKPDVPAGLYEK
+622 
-635 DSRVFAGWYLN
+635 FAGWYTTPGYYEGSEVN
-646 PECTG
+646 WDTA
-651 EEYKL
+651 
-656 NEHTMPANNV
+656 TMPAGD
-666 LLYAKWA
+666 LMLYAKWA
-673 PVEHKVTYS
+673 PKTHTVRTFL
-682 QTEGGNPL
+682 TEEAMNAGTAPI
-690 GQVDNVPHGDLIKKV
+690 DTWENVPHRSTIKK
-705 PDVEYGERTFVGWFY
+705 PQNPTNGQYTFVGWFY
-720 KDENG
+720 QENG
-725 VEHAFHPSM
+725 VEKAYDFSM
-734 PVRRD
+734 AVTKD
-739 MNLYAK
+739 MDLYAK
-745 WRTNVAMSYTIRYAI
+745 WISNTLVQYTIHYRL
-760 QNEDGSL
+760 EDG
-767 TYIAEDTTGS
+767 TTIAPDTTGS
-777 ALAESTKTFEAKTGA
+777 ALAGATKTFDAKTGT
-792 DLYADYQTGYF
+792 DLNQGYQTGYF
-803 PQVSS
+803 PKVGS
-808 HSMVISLDN
+808 HSITMNIDGDN
-817 PEQNEYTFIYV
+817 VFTFVYV
-828 KMQAVNYTVR
+828 PGEKVNYTVR
-838 YLEKGTNAVLY
+838 YLEKDTNKVLHE
-849 DEKSDSTSA
+849 EKHAATRD
-858 AVVTEKFVAI
+858 AVVTEKFVTI
-868 KGYAPDAYQK
+868 TEYAPDAYQK

-883 TDEKENV
+883 DDETQNV

-899 KHAPVQVIH
+899 VHAPVQIIH

-921 QSSTNLNGVINKT
+921 SSSTNLNGLIGET
-934 YSAEPIA
+934 YTAEWLTIA
-941 ITGFEYARGTVE
+941 GFAKNETK
-953 AGASVTV
+953 SNT
-960 VPAGQNPSGTLTA
+960 SGKLTA
-973 DGLVLN
+973 EGLVLN

-1004 YTFPGATKGNARF
+1004 YTFPGATKDNARF

-1080 ATENVTRTPNEVDL
+1080 ATENVTCTPNEVDL
-1094 TASIVDNGYD
+1094 TTSIAENGYD

-1120 NEACTVVQEYGA
+1120 NEACTEVQGYGT

-1216 TPVANPGAATVYQMV
+1216 PPVANPGAATVYQMV
-1231 KATRN
+1231 EAARN

-1271 IGGARLTDDQFAQFK
+1271 IGGARLTDDQFARFK
-1286 TDGITYTPYWITLD
+1286 TDDGITYTPYWITLD

-1323 IKRIPVATTCTY
+1323 IKKISVATTCTY

-1345 NFATAFNMDDSQ
+1345 NFATAFSMDDSQ
-1357 TTVDTRI
+1357 ATVDTRI

-1405 VSDLSGFTADTTVV
+1405 ASDLSGFTADTTVV

-1437 LRVRGVTLISAVDD
+1437 FRVRGVTLISAVDD
-1451 EDNYQG
+1451 EDNYQE

>member
-37 VVINYVFAD
+37 VVIKYVFAD

-59 NGSAY
+59 RGSAY

-79 KGSVELNFA
+79 RATVELDYT
-88 AIHKDETYKVTYYP
+88 AINE
-102 ALVDVTVR
+102 DVTETVIYKPAEVSFTVK
-110 HYWQNAEGE
+110 HYQQNTDND
-119 NYTLHETENRQ
+119 NYTLADTETR
-130 MPTGS
+130 TGYTES
-135 DVGAGLAKTYPGFT
+135 VVGAGLAKTYEGFT
-149 ALLYETTTK
+149 ALLYDTTTK
-158 VAADGSTVVEIKY
+158 IAADGSTEVEIYY
-171 DRNYYLLNLNLDGGW
+171 DRNYYLLNLDLAGGW
-186 GVEPIYARYGAPV
+186 GADPIYARYGAV
-199 SLGTPEKAGY
+199 ISLSSPTKSGY
-209 TFNGWNPEF
+209 TFAGWTPE
-218 ALTTM
+218 APANM
-223 PAQDTTYTAQWK
+223 PAENKTLKANWTAK
-235 APDTANVT
+235 DSVDYT
-243 VVIWGENANDEGY
+243 VVFWYQNANDDGY
-256 SYYDS
+256 SYAGS
-261 IITSGKPGET
+261 ITQSATPGASKSSGDFRSTDFTGRDASHFT
-271 YNPLTCGKEAHTH
+271 YNAAK
-284 SDACGIVCG
+284 
-293 HTHGLTCYG
+293 
-302 LSASARSV
+302 
-310 TPSSEALKYFA
+310 
-321 QLSGGIQDGYI
+321 
-332 YYFEDNG
+332 
-339 YNGKGD
+339 
-345 IYYLRLNGNYYQYT
+345 
-359 GTPNSNMGTQVGSRV
+359 
-374 SCAEGI
+374 AE
-380 LHDTDYFYKYS
+380 
-391 VKITCGHHTDSCYSC
+391 
-406 GKTAHT
+406 
-412 HTPAC
+412 
-417 FPSYTKMDSTLWTL
+417 
-431 VRSDTATVSAD
+431 TATINGD
-442 GTTVVNVYY
+442 GSTVVNVYFTRNTY
-451 DRVEK
+451 TLTFKDGK
-456 TLHFR
+456 TTVKTINARYQQDIHGNFPI
-461 SKNSSSDT
+461 KDGSDT
-469 YGTITAK
+469 IWWNVPNGCKSFKPGTQLGSIDIMPGENITFTK
-476 WGADIDAQYKAI
+476 DDSQSGAMLYYYVETLNGEKGDYTHNGKNFKQYKQI
-488 LKKTNNNSF
+488 TLDKYCYLTY
-497 WSRNANASEPYTN
+497 SEEFHDIT
-510 YIGVMPAEDRTYY
+510 
-523 LDGDGGGTEG
+523 
-533 TMSYYFQDLNG
+533 
-544 NYPNTPGFTV
+544 GFTQWWSDPAFDKMEQGGV
-554 DNVGGYSVSDEDHY
+554 AYDGYSYIRGYYIKD
-568 DFEGFTYNHGTAN
+568 
-581 KVSCVNA
+581 VNVLC
-588 KFYYTRNSYNLAFND
+588 YTRNSYTLKFYNYGTELTDHQATLQYEAPLKDKNFTPAYPSNL
-603 GTGVVKEATVKY
+603 EANAY
-615 EDSLGKY
+615 E
-622 DYKPDVPAGLYEK
+622 
-635 DSRVFAGWYLN
+635 FAGWYTTPGCYEGSEVN
-646 PECTG
+646 WDTA
-651 EEYKL
+651 
-656 NEHTMPANNV
+656 TMPAGD
-666 LLYAKWA
+666 LMLYAKWTPKTHTVRTFLTEEA
-673 PVEHKVTYS
+673 MSAAENPTNIWEKVAHRSIIADKPEDPTN
-682 QTEGGNPL
+682 GNY
-690 GQVDNVPHGDLIKKV
+690 N
-705 PDVEYGERTFVGWFY
+705 FVGWFY
-720 KDENG
+720 KENG
-725 VEHAFHPSM
+725 VEKAYDFSM
-734 PVRRD
+734 AVTKD
-739 MNLYAK
+739 MDLYAK
-745 WRTNVAMSYTIRYAI
+745 WISNSLVQYTIHY
-760 QNEDGSL
+760 QLENG
-767 TYIAEDTTGS
+767 TPIAPDTTGS
-777 ALAESTKTFEAKTGA
+777 ALAGATKTFDAKTGA
-792 DLYADYQTGYF
+792 DLNQGYQTGYF
-803 PQVSS
+803 PKVGS
-808 HSMVISLDN
+808 HSITMDIN
-817 PEQNEYTFIYV
+817 GGNEYTFVYV
-828 KMQAVNYTVR
+828 PKAEVNYTVR
-838 YLEKGTNAVLY
+838 YLEKDTNTVLHE
-849 DEKSDSTSA
+849 EKHAATRD
-858 AVVTEKFVAI
+858 AVVTEKFVTI
-868 KGYAPDAYQK
+868 TEYAPDAYQK

-883 TDEKENV
+883 ADEGSNV
-890 ITFWYVKDE
+890 ITFWYVKDTE
-899 KHAPVQVIH
+899 HAPVQIIH

-921 QSSTNLNGVINKT
+921 SSSTNLNGLIGET
-934 YSAEPIA
+934 YTAEWLTIA
-941 ITGFEYARGTVE
+941 GFAKNETK
-953 AGASVTV
+953 S
-960 VPAGQNPSGTLTA
+960 NISGVLTNQ
-973 DGLVLN
+973 GLVLN
-979 LYYDRIQYPYEFRF
+979 LYYDRIEYPYEFRF
-993 VNSYTGEDITD
+993 VNSYTGEEITGYD
-1004 YTFPGATKGNARF
+1004 FGTTNGNARF

-1026 ERLGDLG
+1026 ERLGALG

-1094 TASIVDNGYD
+1094 TVSIAENGYD

-1120 NEACTVVQEYGA
+1120 NEACTEVQGYGT

-1216 TPVANPGAATVYQMV
+1216 PPVANPGAATVYQMV
-1231 KATRN
+1231 KAARN

-1271 IGGARLTDDQFAQFK
+1271 IGGARLTDDQFAQFM

-1323 IKRIPVATTCTY
+1323 IKKIPVATTCTY

-1405 VSDLSGFTADTTVV
+1405 ASDLSGFTADTTVV

-1437 LRVRGVTLISAVDD
+1437 FRVRGVTLISAVDD
-1451 EDNYQG
+1451 EDNYQE

>member
-37 VVINYVFAD
+37 VVIKYVFAD

-59 NGSAY
+59 RGSAY

-79 KGSVELNFA
+79 RATVELDYT
-88 AIHKDETYKVTYYP
+88 AINE
-102 ALVDVTVR
+102 DVTETVIYKPAEVSFTVK
-110 HYWQNAEGE
+110 HYQQNTDND
-119 NYTLHETENRQ
+119 NYTLADTETR
-130 MPTGS
+130 TGYTES
-135 DVGAGLAKTYPGFT
+135 VVGAGLAKTYEGFT
-149 ALLYETTTK
+149 ALLYDTTTK
-158 VAADGSTVVEIKY
+158 IAADGSTEVEIYY
-171 DRNYYLLNLNLDGGW
+171 DRNYYLLNLDLAGGW
-186 GVEPIYARYGAPV
+186 GADPIYARYGAV
-199 SLGTPEKAGY
+199 ISLSSPTKSGY
-209 TFNGWNPEF
+209 TFAGWTPE
-218 ALTTM
+218 APANM
-223 PAQDTTYTAQWK
+223 PAENKTLKANWTAK
-235 APDTANVT
+235 DSVDYT
-243 VVIWGENANDEGY
+243 VVFWYQNANDDGY
-256 SYYDS
+256 SYAGS
-261 IITSGKPGET
+261 ITQSATPGASKSSGDFRSTDFTGRDASHFT
-271 YNPLTCGKEAHTH
+271 YNAAK
-284 SDACGIVCG
+284 
-293 HTHGLTCYG
+293 
-302 LSASARSV
+302 
-310 TPSSEALKYFA
+310 
-321 QLSGGIQDGYI
+321 
-332 YYFEDNG
+332 
-339 YNGKGD
+339 
-345 IYYLRLNGNYYQYT
+345 
-359 GTPNSNMGTQVGSRV
+359 
-374 SCAEGI
+374 AE
-380 LHDTDYFYKYS
+380 
-391 VKITCGHHTDSCYSC
+391 
-406 GKTAHT
+406 
-412 HTPAC
+412 
-417 FPSYTKMDSTLWTL
+417 
-431 VRSDTATVSAD
+431 TATINGD
-442 GTTVVNVYY
+442 GSTVVNVYFTRNTY
-451 DRVEK
+451 TLTFKDGK
-456 TLHFR
+456 TTVKTINARYQQDIHGNFPI
-461 SKNSSSDT
+461 KDGSDT
-469 YGTITAK
+469 IWWNVPNGCKSFKPGTQLGSIDIMPGENITFTK
-476 WGADIDAQYKAI
+476 DDSQSGAMLYYYVETLNGEKGDYTHNGKNFKQYKQI
-488 LKKTNNNSF
+488 TLDKYCYLTY
-497 WSRNANASEPYTN
+497 SEEFHDIT
-510 YIGVMPAEDRTYY
+510 
-523 LDGDGGGTEG
+523 
-533 TMSYYFQDLNG
+533 
-544 NYPNTPGFTV
+544 GFTQWWSDPAFDKMEQGGV
-554 DNVGGYSVSDEDHY
+554 AYDGYSYIRGYYIKD
-568 DFEGFTYNHGTAN
+568 
-581 KVSCVNA
+581 VNVLC
-588 KFYYTRNSYNLAFND
+588 YTRNSYTLKFYNYGTELTDHQATLQYEAPLKDKNFTPAYPSNL
-603 GTGVVKEATVKY
+603 EANAY
-615 EDSLGKY
+615 E
-622 DYKPDVPAGLYEK
+622 
-635 DSRVFAGWYLN
+635 FAGWYTTPGCYEGSEVN
-646 PECTG
+646 WDTA
-651 EEYKL
+651 
-656 NEHTMPANNV
+656 TMPAGD
-666 LLYAKWA
+666 LMLYAKWA
-673 PVEHKVTYS
+673 PKTHTVRTFL
-682 QTEGGNPL
+682 TEEAMNAGTAPI
-690 GQVDNVPHGDLIKKV
+690 DTWENVPHRSTIKK
-705 PDVEYGERTFVGWFY
+705 PQNPTNGQYTFVGWFY
-720 KDENG
+720 QENG
-725 VEHAFHPSM
+725 VEKAYDFSM
-734 PVRRD
+734 AVTKD
-739 MNLYAK
+739 MDLYAK
-745 WRTNVAMSYTIRYAI
+745 WISNTLVQYTIHYRL
-760 QNEDGSL
+760 EDG
-767 TYIAEDTTGS
+767 TTIAPDTTGS
-777 ALAESTKTFEAKTGA
+777 ALAGATKTFDAKTGT
-792 DLYADYQTGYF
+792 DLNQGYQTGYF
-803 PQVSS
+803 PKVGS
-808 HSMVISLDN
+808 HSITMNIDGDN
-817 PEQNEYTFIYV
+817 VFTFVYV
-828 KMQAVNYTVR
+828 PGEKVNYTVR
-838 YLEKGTNAVLY
+838 YLEKDTNKVLHE
-849 DEKSDSTSA
+849 EKHAATRD
-858 AVVTEKFVAI
+858 AVVTEKFVTI
-868 KGYAPDAYQK
+868 TEYAPDAYQK

-883 TDEKENV
+883 DDETQNV

-899 KHAPVQVIH
+899 VHAPVQIIH

-921 QSSTNLNGVINKT
+921 SSSTNLNGLIGET
-934 YSAEPIA
+934 YTAEWLTIA
-941 ITGFEYARGTVE
+941 GFAKNETK
-953 AGASVTV
+953 SNT
-960 VPAGQNPSGTLTA
+960 SGKLTA
-973 DGLVLN
+973 EGLVLN

-1094 TASIVDNGYD
+1094 TTSIAENGYD

-1120 NEACTVVQEYGA
+1120 NEACTEVQGYGT

-1216 TPVANPGAATVYQMV
+1216 PPVANPGAATVYQMV
-1231 KATRN
+1231 KAARN

-1271 IGGARLTDDQFAQFK
+1271 IGGARLTDDQFARFK
-1286 TDGITYTPYWITLD
+1286 TDDGITYTPYWITLD

-1323 IKRIPVATTCTY
+1323 IKKISVATTCTY

-1345 NFATAFNMDDSQ
+1345 NFATAFSMDDSQ
-1357 TTVDTRI
+1357 ATVDTRI

-1405 VSDLSGFTADTTVV
+1405 ASDLSGFTADTTVV

-1437 LRVRGVTLISAVDD
+1437 FRVRGVTLISAVDD
-1451 EDNYQG
+1451 EDNYQE

-1512 WITMDGT
+1512 WITIDGT

>member
-59 NGSAY
+59 RGSAY
-64 HNTVTSPTVVGYTPD
+64 HNTVTSPTVVGYAPD
-79 KGSVELNFA
+79 KATVELHYT
-88 AIHKDETYKVTYYP
+88 AINDDVTETVTYKP
-102 ALVDVTVR
+102 AEVNFTVK
-110 HYWQNAEGE
+110 HYQQNTDND
-119 NYTLHETENRQ
+119 NYTLADTETK
-130 MPTGS
+130 TGYTES
-135 DVGAGLAKTYPGFT
+135 EVGAGLAKSYEGFT
-149 ALLYETTTK
+149 ALLYDTTTRI
-158 VAADGSTVVEIKY
+158 AADGSTEVEIYY
-171 DRNYYLLNLNLDGGW
+171 DRNYYLLSLDLAGGW
-186 GVEPIYARYGAPV
+186 GADPIYARYGAV
-199 SLGTPEKAGY
+199 ISLSSPTKPGY
-209 TFNGWNPEF
+209 TFTGWNPT
-218 ALTTM
+218 APTNM
-223 PAQDTTYTAQWK
+223 PAKNQTLKANWTAS
-235 APDTANVT
+235 NVEYR
-243 VVIWGENANDEGY
+243 VQYWQENANDSGY
-256 SYYDS
+256 SYVES
-261 IITSGKPGET
+261 QTVTAKAGAVVSGET
-271 YNPLTCGKEAHTH
+271 YKNSKSYNGFTYHHADTNVTVAGDGSTVVNVYFNRNLYTVTFKNGQQILTCGKEEHTHTYTGSYKKGGFLGIGAKTYYYGGCYPAGGDGYGGDTKGNTTCGKEEHTH
-284 SDACGIVCG
+284 SSR
-293 HTHGLTCYG
+293 CY
-302 LSASARSV
+302 
-310 TPSSEALKYFA
+310 T
-321 QLSGGIQDGYI
+321 
-332 YYFEDNG
+332 
-339 YNGKGD
+339 
-345 IYYLRLNGNYYQYT
+345 T
-359 GTPNSNMGTQVGSRV
+359 
-374 SCAEGI
+374 
-380 LHDTDYFYKYS
+380 
-391 VKITCGHHTDSCYSC
+391 
-406 GKTAHT
+406 
-412 HTPAC
+412 
-417 FPSYTKMDSTLWTL
+417 
-431 VRSDTATVSAD
+431 SD
-442 GTTVVNVYY
+442 
-451 DRVEK
+451 
-456 TLHFR
+456 L
-461 SKNSSSDT
+461 
-469 YGTITAK
+469 TITAK
-476 WGADIDAQYKAI
+476 YGAFIGDQWPGNGWYVDTSENTAQSYLA
-488 LKKTNNNSF
+488 
-497 WSRNANASEPYTN
+497 
-510 YIGVMPAEDRTYY
+510 VMPLGGKTFYGQQTGSYTATATYY
-523 LDGDGGGTEG
+523 VEVLPGESGTTFSGKTYKVHHTDTAKYDGDGLNVTDEER
-533 TMSYYFQDLNG
+533 YDL
-544 NYPNTPGFTV
+544 
-554 DNVGGYSVSDEDHY
+554 
-568 DFEGFTYNHGTAN
+568 EGFTCNTAISAENGDTYNG
-581 KVSCVNA
+581 S
-588 KFYYTRNSYNLAFND
+588 KFYYTRNNYTLVYNDQYGTTREEQLPYEQVLSKSVNKSY
-603 GTGVVKEATVKY
+603 
-615 EDSLGKY
+615 
-622 DYKPDVPAGLYEK
+622 VPAYPKGLEAGAYE
-635 DSRVFAGWYLN
+635 FAGWYLD
-646 PECTG
+646 PEGTQSVDWNA
-651 EEYKL
+651 K
-656 NEHTMPANNV
+656 MPAAKV
-666 LLYAKWA
+666 VLYAKWA
-673 PVEHKVTYS
+673 PKTHTVRTFLNEEAMKAGTAPIK
-682 QTEGGNPL
+682 TWE
-690 GQVDNVPHGDLIKKV
+690 NVPHRSTIDKPQNPTNGQ
-705 PDVEYGERTFVGWFY
+705 YTFVGWFY
-720 KDENG
+720 QENG
-725 VEHAFHPSM
+725 VEKAFDFSM
-734 PVRRD
+734 AVTKD
-739 MNLYAK
+739 LNLYAK
-745 WRTNVAMSYTIRYAI
+745 WIFDSLVQYTIHY
-760 QNEDGSL
+760 QLEDG
-767 TYIAEDTTGS
+767 TTIAPDTTGS
-777 ALAESTKTFEAKTGA
+777 ALAGATKTFDAKTGT
-792 DLYADYQTGYF
+792 DLNEGYQTGYF
-803 PQVSS
+803 PNVGS
-808 HSMVISLDN
+808 HSITMDIN
-817 PEQNEYTFIYV
+817 GGNEFTFVYV
-828 KMQAVNYTVR
+828 PKTEVKYTVR
-838 YLEKGTNAVLY
+838 YLEKDTNNVLHV
-849 DEKSDSTSA
+849 EKHAATRD
-858 AVVTEKFVAI
+858 AVVTEKFETVP
-868 KGYAPDAYQK
+868 GYAPDAYQK

-883 TDEKENV
+883 AEEESNV
-890 ITFWYVKDE
+890 ITFWYVKDTE
-899 KHAPVQVIH
+899 HAPVQIIH

-921 QSSTNLNGVINKT
+921 SSSTNLNGLIGET
-934 YSAEPIA
+934 YTAEWLTIA
-941 ITGFEYARGTVE
+941 GFAKNETK
-953 AGASVTV
+953 SNT
-960 VPAGQNPSGTLTA
+960 SGKLTA
-973 DGLVLN
+973 AGLVLN

-1094 TASIVDNGYD
+1094 TTSIVDNRYD

-1120 NEACTVVQEYGA
+1120 DAACTVVQEYGA

-1231 KATRN
+1231 KAARN

-1317 KPNVAQ
+1317 EPNVAQ
-1323 IKRIPVATTCTY
+1323 IERIPVATTCTY

-1451 EDNYQG
+1451 EDNYQD

>member
-59 NGSAY
+59 RGSAY
-64 HNTVTSPTVVGYTPD
+64 HNTVTSPTVVGYAPD
-79 KGSVELNFA
+79 KATVELHYT
-88 AIHKDETYKVTYYP
+88 AINDDVTETVTYKP
-102 ALVDVTVR
+102 AEVNFTIK
-110 HYWQNAEGE
+110 HYQQNTDND
-119 NYTLHETENRQ
+119 NYTLVGTETK
-130 MPTGS
+130 TGFTES
-135 DVGAGLAKTYPGFT
+135 EVGAGLAKSYEGFT
-149 ALLYETTTK
+149 ALLYDTTTRI
-158 VAADGSTVVEIKY
+158 AADGSTEVEIYY
-171 DRNYYLLNLNLDGGW
+171 DRNYYLLSLDLAGGW
-186 GVEPIYARYGAPV
+186 GADPIYARYGAVIGLSSP
-199 SLGTPEKAGY
+199 TKPGY
-209 TFNGWNPEF
+209 TFAGWNPT
-218 ALTTM
+218 APANM
-223 PAQDTTYTAQWK
+223 PAGNQTLTASW
-235 APDTANVT
+235 TASNVQYR
-243 VVIWGENANDEGY
+243 VQYWQENANDTGY
-256 SYYDS
+256 SYVES
-261 IITSGKPGET
+261 QTVTAKAGTVVSGET
-271 YNPLTCGKEAHTH
+271 YENSK
-284 SDACGIVCG
+284 S
-293 HTHGLTCYG
+293 
-302 LSASARSV
+302 
-310 TPSSEALKYFA
+310 
-321 QLSGGIQDGYI
+321 
-332 YYFEDNG
+332 
-339 YNGKGD
+339 YNGFTYHHADTNVTVAGD
-345 IYYLRLNGNYYQYT
+345 
-359 GTPNSNMGTQVGSRV
+359 GS
-374 SCAEGI
+374 
-380 LHDTDYFYKYS
+380 
-391 VKITCGHHTDSCYSC
+391 
-406 GKTAHT
+406 
-412 HTPAC
+412 
-417 FPSYTKMDSTLWTL
+417 
-431 VRSDTATVSAD
+431 
-442 GTTVVNVYY
+442 TVVNVYFNRNLY
-451 DRVEK
+451 TVTFKNGKQTLTCGKVE
-456 TLHFR
+456 HEH
-461 SKNSSSDT
+461 SSACCKYGETSLSHWRHSDSCCKLGLSEHT
-469 YGTITAK
+469 HSSRCYTTSDLTITAK
-476 WGADIDAQYKAI
+476 YGA
-488 LKKTNNNSF
+488 F
-497 WSRNANASEPYTN
+497 
-510 YIGVMPAEDRTYY
+510 IGDQWPGNGWYVDTDENTFQCYLAVMPLGGKTFYGQQTGSNTATATYY
-523 LDGDGGGTEG
+523 VEVLPGESGTTVSG
-533 TMSYYFQDLNG
+533 KTYKQHHQDTAKYDRYGLNV
-544 NYPNTPGFTV
+544 T
-554 DNVGGYSVSDEDHY
+554 DEERY
-568 DFEGFTYNHGTAN
+568 DLEGFTCNTAISAEN
-581 KVSCVNA
+581 GDNYDGS
-588 KFYYTRNSYNLAFND
+588 KFYYTRNNYTLVYNDQYGTTREEQLPYEQVLSKSVNKSY
-603 GTGVVKEATVKY
+603 
-615 EDSLGKY
+615 
-622 DYKPDVPAGLYEK
+622 VPAYPKGLEAGAYE
-635 DSRVFAGWYLN
+635 FAGWYLDPKGTQSVDWN
-646 PECTG
+646 A
-651 EEYKL
+651 K
-656 NEHTMPANNV
+656 MPAAKV
-666 LLYAKWA
+666 VLYAKWA
-673 PVEHKVTYS
+673 PKTHTVRTFL
-682 QTEGGNPL
+682 TEDAMKAGTAPINTWANVAHRSTIEKPQNPTN
-690 GQVDNVPHGDLIKKV
+690 GQ
-705 PDVEYGERTFVGWFY
+705 YTFVGWFY
-720 KDENG
+720 QENG
-725 VEHAFHPSM
+725 VEKAFDFSM
-734 PVRRD
+734 AVTKD
-739 MNLYAK
+739 LNLYAK
-745 WRTNVAMSYTIRYAI
+745 WISNSLVQYTIHY
-760 QNEDGSL
+760 QLEDD
-767 TYIAEDTTGS
+767 TTIAPDTTGS
-777 ALAESTKTFEAKTGA
+777 ALAGATKTFDAKTGT
-792 DLYADYQTGYF
+792 DLNEGYQTGYF
-803 PQVSS
+803 PNVGS
-808 HSMVISLDN
+808 HSITMDIN
-817 PEQNEYTFIYV
+817 GGNEFTFVYV
-828 KMQAVNYTVR
+828 PKAKVNYTVR
-838 YLEKGTNAVLY
+838 YLEKDTNKVLKT
-849 DEKSDSTSA
+849 EKKDSTSA
-858 AVVTEKFVAI
+858 AVVTEKFETVP
-868 KGYAPDAYQK
+868 GYAPDAYQK

-883 TDEKENV
+883 AEEESNV
-890 ITFWYVKDE
+890 ITFWYVKDTE
-899 KHAPVQVIH
+899 HAPVQIIH

-921 QSSTNLNGVINKT
+921 SSSTNLNGEIGKAYT
-934 YSAEPIA
+934 AEWLTIA
-941 ITGFEYARGTVE
+941 GFAKNE
-953 AGASVTV
+953 AKSNT
-960 VPAGQNPSGTLTA
+960 SGTLGA

-979 LYYDRIQYPYEFRF
+979 LYYDRIEYPYEFRF

-1080 ATENVTRTPNEVDL
+1080 ATEKVTRTPNEVDL
-1094 TASIVDNGYD
+1094 TTSIVDNRYD

-1120 NEACTVVQEYGA
+1120 NADCTEVQEYGA

-1216 TPVANPGAATVYQMV
+1216 PPVANPGAATVYQMV
-1231 KATRN
+1231 KAARN

-1357 TTVDTRI
+1357 TAVDTRI

-1451 EDNYQG
+1451 EDNYQE

>member
-37 VVINYVFAD
+37 VVIKYVFAD

-59 NGSAY
+59 RGSAY

-79 KGSVELNFA
+79 RATVELNYT
-88 AIHKDETYKVTYYP
+88 AINDDVTETVTYKPAEVNFTVKHYQQNTDNDNYP
-102 ALVDVTVR
+102 LADTETR
-110 HYWQNAEGE
+110 TG
-119 NYTLHETENRQ
+119 YTE
-130 MPTGS
+130 S
-135 DVGAGLAKTYPGFT
+135 VVGAGLAKTYEGFT
-149 ALLYETTTK
+149 ALLYDTTTK
-158 VAADGSTVVEIKY
+158 VAADGSTEVEIYY
-171 DRNYYLLNLNLDGGW
+171 DRNYYLLNLDLAGGW
-186 GVEPIYARYGAPV
+186 GADPIYARYGAV
-199 SLGTPEKAGY
+199 ISLSSPTKSGY
-209 TFNGWNPEF
+209 TFAGWDPKAPAN
-218 ALTTM
+218 M
-223 PAQDTTYTAQWK
+223 PAENKTLTAQWT
-235 APDTANVT
+235 PVNSVDYT
-243 VVIWGENANDEGY
+243 VVFWYQNANDDGY
-256 SYYDS
+256 SYAGNL
-261 IITSGKPGET
+261 TQSGKPGASVSSGQFSGTDFTGRDASHFT
-271 YNPLTCGKEAHTH
+271 YNAAK
-284 SDACGIVCG
+284 
-293 HTHGLTCYG
+293 
-302 LSASARSV
+302 
-310 TPSSEALKYFA
+310 
-321 QLSGGIQDGYI
+321 
-332 YYFEDNG
+332 
-339 YNGKGD
+339 
-345 IYYLRLNGNYYQYT
+345 
-359 GTPNSNMGTQVGSRV
+359 
-374 SCAEGI
+374 AE
-380 LHDTDYFYKYS
+380 
-391 VKITCGHHTDSCYSC
+391 
-406 GKTAHT
+406 
-412 HTPAC
+412 
-417 FPSYTKMDSTLWTL
+417 
-431 VRSDTATVSAD
+431 TATINGD
-442 GTTVVNVYY
+442 GSTVVNVYFTRNTY
-451 DRVEK
+451 TLTFKDGK
-456 TLHFR
+456 TTVKTINARYQQDIHGNFPI
-461 SKNSSSDT
+461 KDGSDT
-469 YGTITAK
+469 IWWNVPNGCKSFKPGTQLGSIDIMPGENITFTK
-476 WGADIDAQYKAI
+476 DDSQSGAMLYYYVETLNGEKGDYTHNGKNFKQYKQI
-488 LKKTNNNSF
+488 TLDKYCYLTYSEEF
-497 WSRNANASEPYTN
+497 HDITGFTQWWSDPAFDKMEQGGVAYDGYS
-510 YIGVMPAEDRTYY
+510 YIGGYY
-523 LDGDGGGTEG
+523 IKD
-533 TMSYYFQDLNG
+533 
-544 NYPNTPGFTV
+544 V
-554 DNVGGYSVSDEDHY
+554 NVL
-568 DFEGFTYNHGTAN
+568 
-581 KVSCVNA
+581 C
-588 KFYYTRNSYNLAFND
+588 YTRNSYTLKFYNYGTELTDHQATLQYEAPLKDKNFTPAYPSNL
-603 GTGVVKEATVKY
+603 EANAY
-615 EDSLGKY
+615 E
-622 DYKPDVPAGLYEK
+622 
-635 DSRVFAGWYLN
+635 FAGWYTTPGCYEGSEVN
-646 PECTG
+646 WDTA
-651 EEYKL
+651 
-656 NEHTMPANNV
+656 TMPAGD
-666 LLYAKWA
+666 LMLYAKWA
-673 PVEHKVTYS
+673 PKTHTVRTFL
-682 QTEGGNPL
+682 TEEAMNAGTAPI
-690 GQVDNVPHGDLIKKV
+690 DTWENVPHRSTIDEKPQNPTNGQ
-705 PDVEYGERTFVGWFY
+705 YTFVGWFY
-720 KDENG
+720 QENG
-725 VEHAFHPSM
+725 VEKAYDFSM
-734 PVRRD
+734 AVTKD
-739 MNLYAK
+739 LNLYAK
-745 WRTNVAMSYTIRYAI
+745 WISNTLVEYTIHYRLA
-760 QNEDGSL
+760 DG
-767 TYIAEDTTGS
+767 TTIAPDTTGS
-777 ALAESTKTFEAKTGA
+777 ALAGATKTFDAKTGT
-792 DLYADYQTGYF
+792 DLNQGYQAGYF
-803 PQVSS
+803 PNVGS
-808 HSMVISLDN
+808 HSITMNIDGG
-817 PEQNEYTFIYV
+817 NEFTFVYV
-828 KMQAVNYTVR
+828 PKAEVNYTVR
-838 YLEKGTNAVLY
+838 YLEKDTNTVLHE
-849 DEKSDSTSA
+849 EKHAATRD
-858 AVVTEKFVAI
+858 AVVTEKFVTI
-868 KGYAPDAYQK
+868 TGYAPDAYQK

-883 TDEKENV
+883 DDETQNV

-899 KHAPVQVIH
+899 VHAPVQIIH

-921 QSSTNLNGVINKT
+921 SSSTNLNGLIGET
-934 YSAEPIA
+934 YTAEWLTIA
-941 ITGFEYARGTVE
+941 GFAKNETK
-953 AGASVTV
+953 SNT
-960 VPAGQNPSGTLTA
+960 SGKLTA
-973 DGLVLN
+973 EGLVLN

-1026 ERLGDLG
+1026 ERLGALG

-1046 IDIRIEDPANVAKL
+1046 IDIRVEDPANVAKL

-1094 TASIVDNGYD
+1094 TTSIAENGYD

-1120 NEACTVVQEYGA
+1120 NEACTEVQGYGT

-1216 TPVANPGAATVYQMV
+1216 PPVANPGAATVYQMV
-1231 KATRN
+1231 KAARN

-1271 IGGARLTDDQFAQFK
+1271 IGGARLTDDQFAQFN

-1323 IKRIPVATTCTY
+1323 IEKIPVATTCTY

-1345 NFATAFNMDDSQ
+1345 NFATAFSMDDSQ

-1405 VSDLSGFTADTTVV
+1405 ASDLSGFTADTTVV

-1437 LRVRGVTLISAVDD
+1437 FRVRGVTLISAVDD
-1451 EDNYQG
+1451 EDNYQE

>member
-37 VVINYVFAD
+37 VVIKYVFAD

-59 NGSAY
+59 RGSAY
-64 HNTVTSPTVVGYTPD
+64 HSTVTSPTVVGYTPD
-79 KGSVELNFA
+79 RATVELDYT
-88 AIHKDETYKVTYYP
+88 AINE
-102 ALVDVTVR
+102 DVTETVIYKPAEVSFTVK
-110 HYWQNAEGE
+110 HYQQNTDND
-119 NYTLHETENRQ
+119 NYTLADTETR
-130 MPTGS
+130 TGYTES
-135 DVGAGLAKTYPGFT
+135 VVGAGLAKTYEGFT
-149 ALLYETTTK
+149 ALLYDTTTK
-158 VAADGSTVVEIKY
+158 IAADGSTEVEIYY
-171 DRNYYLLNLNLDGGW
+171 DRNYYLLNLDLAGGW
-186 GVEPIYARYGAPV
+186 GADPIYARYGAV
-199 SLGTPEKAGY
+199 ISLSSPTKSGY
-209 TFNGWNPEF
+209 TFAGWTPE
-218 ALTTM
+218 APANM
-223 PAQDTTYTAQWK
+223 PAENKTLKANWTAK
-235 APDTANVT
+235 DSVDYT
-243 VVIWGENANDEGY
+243 VVFWYQNANDDGY
-256 SYYDS
+256 SYAGS
-261 IITSGKPGET
+261 ITQSATPGASKSSGDFRSTDFTGRDASHFT
-271 YNPLTCGKEAHTH
+271 YNAAK
-284 SDACGIVCG
+284 
-293 HTHGLTCYG
+293 
-302 LSASARSV
+302 
-310 TPSSEALKYFA
+310 
-321 QLSGGIQDGYI
+321 
-332 YYFEDNG
+332 
-339 YNGKGD
+339 
-345 IYYLRLNGNYYQYT
+345 
-359 GTPNSNMGTQVGSRV
+359 
-374 SCAEGI
+374 AE
-380 LHDTDYFYKYS
+380 
-391 VKITCGHHTDSCYSC
+391 
-406 GKTAHT
+406 
-412 HTPAC
+412 
-417 FPSYTKMDSTLWTL
+417 
-431 VRSDTATVSAD
+431 TATINGD
-442 GTTVVNVYY
+442 GSTVVNVYFTRNTY
-451 DRVEK
+451 TLTFKDGK
-456 TLHFR
+456 TTVKTINARYQQDIHDNFPI
-461 SKNSSSDT
+461 KDGSDT
-469 YGTITAK
+469 IWWNVPNGCKSFKPGTQLGSIDIMPSENITFTK
-476 WGADIDAQYKAI
+476 DDSQSGAMLYYYVETLNGEKGDYTHNGKNFKQYKQI
-488 LKKTNNNSF
+488 TLDKYCYLTY
-497 WSRNANASEPYTN
+497 SEEFHDIT
-510 YIGVMPAEDRTYY
+510 
-523 LDGDGGGTEG
+523 
-533 TMSYYFQDLNG
+533 
-544 NYPNTPGFTV
+544 GFTQWWSDPAFDKMEQGGV
-554 DNVGGYSVSDEDHY
+554 AYDGYS
-568 DFEGFTYNHGTAN
+568 YNRGYYI
-581 KVSCVNA
+581 KDVNVLC
-588 KFYYTRNSYNLAFND
+588 YTRNSYTLKFYNYGTELTDHQATLQYEAPLKDKNFTPAYPSNL
-603 GTGVVKEATVKY
+603 EANAY
-615 EDSLGKY
+615 E
-622 DYKPDVPAGLYEK
+622 
-635 DSRVFAGWYLN
+635 FAGWYTTPGCYEGSEVN
-646 PECTG
+646 WDTA
-651 EEYKL
+651 
-656 NEHTMPANNV
+656 TMPAGD
-666 LLYAKWA
+666 LMLYAKWTPKTHTVRTFLTEEA
-673 PVEHKVTYS
+673 MSAAENPTNIWEKVAHRSIIADKPEDPTN
-682 QTEGGNPL
+682 GNY
-690 GQVDNVPHGDLIKKV
+690 N
-705 PDVEYGERTFVGWFY
+705 FVGWFY
-720 KDENG
+720 KENG
-725 VEHAFHPSM
+725 VEKAYDFSM
-734 PVRRD
+734 AVTKD
-739 MNLYAK
+739 MDLYAK
-745 WRTNVAMSYTIRYAI
+745 WISNSLVQYTIHY
-760 QNEDGSL
+760 QLENG
-767 TYIAEDTTGS
+767 TPIAPDTTGS
-777 ALAESTKTFEAKTGA
+777 ALAGATKTFDAKTGA
-792 DLYADYQTGYF
+792 DLNQGYQTGYF
-803 PQVSS
+803 PKVGS
-808 HSMVISLDN
+808 HSITMDIN
-817 PEQNEYTFIYV
+817 GGNEYTFVYV
-828 KMQAVNYTVR
+828 PKAEVNYTVR
-838 YLEKGTNAVLY
+838 YLEKDTNTVLHE
-849 DEKSDSTSA
+849 EKHAATRD
-858 AVVTEKFVAI
+858 AVVTEKFVTI
-868 KGYAPDAYQK
+868 TEYAPDAYQK

-883 TDEKENV
+883 ADEGSNV
-890 ITFWYVKDE
+890 ITFWYVKDTE
-899 KHAPVQVIH
+899 HAPVQIIH

-921 QSSTNLNGVINKT
+921 SSSTNLNGLIGET
-934 YSAEPIA
+934 YTAEWLTIA
-941 ITGFEYARGTVE
+941 GFAKNETK
-953 AGASVTV
+953 S
-960 VPAGQNPSGTLTA
+960 NISGVLTNQ
-973 DGLVLN
+973 GLVLN
-979 LYYDRIQYPYEFRF
+979 LYYDRIEYPYEFRF
-993 VNSYTGEDITD
+993 VNSYTGEEITGYD
-1004 YTFPGATKGNARF
+1004 FGTTNGNARF

-1026 ERLGDLG
+1026 ERLGALG

-1094 TASIVDNGYD
+1094 TVSIAENGYD

-1120 NEACTVVQEYGA
+1120 NEACTEVQGYGT

-1216 TPVANPGAATVYQMV
+1216 PPVANPGAATVYQMV
-1231 KATRN
+1231 KAARN

-1323 IKRIPVATTCTY
+1323 IKKIPVATTCTY

-1405 VSDLSGFTADTTVV
+1405 ASDLSGFTADTTVV

-1437 LRVRGVTLISAVDD
+1437 FRVRGVTLISAVDD
-1451 EDNYQG
+1451 EDNYQE

>member
-1 MKTWKRAL
+1 MKTINARYQQDIHGNFPIKDGSDTIWWNVPNGCK
-9 ALVLALV
+9 
-16 MALSLVALPSF
+16 SF
-27 AEGEEKDTYS
+27 KPGTQLGSIDIMPGENITFTKDDSQSGAMLYYYVETLNGEKGDYTHNGKNFKQYKQITLDKYCYLTYS
-37 VVINYVFAD
+37 EEFHDI
-46 GSQAAPSWTATLA
+46 T
-59 NGSAY
+59 
-64 HNTVTSPTVVGYTPD
+64 
-79 KGSVELNFA
+79 
-88 AIHKDETYKVTYYP
+88 
-102 ALVDVTVR
+102 
-110 HYWQNAEGE
+110 
-119 NYTLHETENRQ
+119 
-130 MPTGS
+130 
-135 DVGAGLAKTYPGFT
+135 GFT
-149 ALLYETTTK
+149 QWWSDPAFDKMEQGG
-158 VAADGSTVVEIKY
+158 VAY
-171 DRNYYLLNLNLDGGW
+171 D
-186 GVEPIYARYGAPV
+186 
-199 SLGTPEKAGY
+199 
-209 TFNGWNPEF
+209 
-218 ALTTM
+218 
-223 PAQDTTYTAQWK
+223 
-235 APDTANVT
+235 
-243 VVIWGENANDEGY
+243 GY
-256 SYYDS
+256 SY
-261 IITSGKPGET
+261 I
-271 YNPLTCGKEAHTH
+271 
-284 SDACGIVCG
+284 
-293 HTHGLTCYG
+293 
-302 LSASARSV
+302 R
-310 TPSSEALKYFA
+310 
-321 QLSGGIQDGYI
+321 GYYI
-332 YYFEDNG
+332 KD
-339 YNGKGD
+339 
-345 IYYLRLNGNYYQYT
+345 
-359 GTPNSNMGTQVGSRV
+359 
-374 SCAEGI
+374 
-380 LHDTDYFYKYS
+380 
-391 VKITCGHHTDSCYSC
+391 
-406 GKTAHT
+406 
-412 HTPAC
+412 
-417 FPSYTKMDSTLWTL
+417 
-431 VRSDTATVSAD
+431 
-442 GTTVVNVYY
+442 VNV
-451 DRVEK
+451 
-456 TLHFR
+456 L
-461 SKNSSSDT
+461 
-469 YGTITAK
+469 
-476 WGADIDAQYKAI
+476 
-488 LKKTNNNSF
+488 
-497 WSRNANASEPYTN
+497 
-510 YIGVMPAEDRTYY
+510 
-523 LDGDGGGTEG
+523 
-533 TMSYYFQDLNG
+533 
-544 NYPNTPGFTV
+544 
-554 DNVGGYSVSDEDHY
+554 
-568 DFEGFTYNHGTAN
+568 
-581 KVSCVNA
+581 C
-588 KFYYTRNSYNLAFND
+588 YTRNSYTLKFYNYGTELTDHQATLQYEAPLKDKNFTPAYPSNL
-603 GTGVVKEATVKY
+603 EANAY
-615 EDSLGKY
+615 E
-622 DYKPDVPAGLYEK
+622 
-635 DSRVFAGWYLN
+635 FAGWYTTPGCYEGSEVN
-646 PECTG
+646 WDTA
-651 EEYKL
+651 
-656 NEHTMPANNV
+656 TMPAGD
-666 LLYAKWA
+666 LMLYAKWA
-673 PVEHKVTYS
+673 PKTHTVRTFL
-682 QTEGGNPL
+682 TEEAMNAGTAPI
-690 GQVDNVPHGDLIKKV
+690 DTWENVPHRSTIKK
-705 PDVEYGERTFVGWFY
+705 PQNPTNGQYTFVGWFY
-720 KDENG
+720 QENG
-725 VEHAFHPSM
+725 VEKAYDFSM
-734 PVRRD
+734 AVTKD
-739 MNLYAK
+739 MDLYAK
-745 WRTNVAMSYTIRYAI
+745 WISNTLVQYTIHYRL
-760 QNEDGSL
+760 EDG
-767 TYIAEDTTGS
+767 TTIAPDTTGS
-777 ALAESTKTFEAKTGA
+777 ALAGATKTFDAKTGT
-792 DLYADYQTGYF
+792 DLNQGYQTGYF
-803 PQVSS
+803 PKVGS
-808 HSMVISLDN
+808 HSITMNIDGDN
-817 PEQNEYTFIYV
+817 VFTFVYV
-828 KMQAVNYTVR
+828 PGEKVNYTVR
-838 YLEKGTNAVLY
+838 YLEKDTNKVLHE
-849 DEKSDSTSA
+849 EKHAATRD
-858 AVVTEKFVAI
+858 AVVTEKFVTI
-868 KGYAPDAYQK
+868 TEYAPDAYQK

-883 TDEKENV
+883 DDETQNV

-899 KHAPVQVIH
+899 VHAPVQIIH

-921 QSSTNLNGVINKT
+921 SSSTNLNGLIGET
-934 YSAEPIA
+934 YTAEWLTIA
-941 ITGFEYARGTVE
+941 GFAKNETK
-953 AGASVTV
+953 SNT
-960 VPAGQNPSGTLTA
+960 SGKLTA
-973 DGLVLN
+973 EGLVLN

-1094 TASIVDNGYD
+1094 TTSIAENGYD

-1120 NEACTVVQEYGA
+1120 NEACTEVQGYGT

-1216 TPVANPGAATVYQMV
+1216 PPVANPGAATVYQMV
-1231 KATRN
+1231 KAARN

-1271 IGGARLTDDQFAQFK
+1271 IGGARLTDDQFAQFN

-1323 IKRIPVATTCTY
+1323 IKKIPVATTCTY

-1345 NFATAFNMDDSQ
+1345 NFATAFSMDDSQ

-1405 VSDLSGFTADTTVV
+1405 ASDLSGFTADTTVV

-1437 LRVRGVTLISAVDD
+1437 FRVRGVTLISAVDD
-1451 EDNYQG
+1451 EDNYQE